1 MEQEKNTNQVTQQ
14 QTQQQQTSVSPTID
28 VYGSK
33 VNRNDFINYINQN
46 ADSFF
51 STYNDMWSNKQK
63 QQLLQ
68 QKDALINN
76 IANGNITRIG
86 NNSMDITNID
96 NSGIDST
103 QGGAGQIIVGM
114 ADKVAQEVH
123 NQLEA
128 AKPHKTWDNNT
139 LEQSWLN
146 YFYGGKD
153 PGDYSSWVNRDVKND
168 KGKRATTNRVAAIR
182 EWLDTIKPED
192 YTSGLDAFGGQEGFT
207 NRLNALKQAL
217 ADGTIDNS
225 DYTTADRLGF
235 GTQLRTLLNDN
246 IVSQEDTNANANDG
260 TSSDEAIKPATDD
273 EIIANAWNGGDP
285 RDIYKQVADTIR
297 NWKKGEYST
306 RIARASYD
314 SATNYLTNRNKL
326 DKSGVYNVHDT
337 NAQQAYYST
346 KFFPAFFQNF
356 KKEQFFPE
364 YVNNHNNPIST
375 WKGQQEIWQY
385 IADNLTLAIRNRMYG
400 NGTLLGKYAN
410 ELNPVL
416 GLDGKPTGFWTIPE
430 SFNETTGT
438 EFIYNPDTGE
448 YKRIS
453 LSDPKYKYLMQSY
466 LLGKGIN
473 LQQTQ
478 DQSQDQ
484 SQAYKE
490 GGKIDK
496 LQYGGEFIQG
506 AFDNPQITSISS
518 LGVQAAPTAQQ
529 IAQQKKLQQQQ
540 AQEKAAAAEQ
550 KKRIDAGNR
559 VVRDKNGNY
568 HLNESD
574 KIRLGALGQDILGFF
589 TSFAPVYGTA
599 VSGGL
604 GLTSMLTDIAA
615 DVKDPQLTK
624 GDVVKNALVNT
635 GLAAVG
641 MLPGGKAGS
650 ITSKLVKWA
659 PRLLTIWGASQTFK
673 PAYESIK
680 KVSEGKN
687 LTEQDFKN
695 ILWGIKAT
703 TSAGT
708 ATVTGVRS
716 ARYGQ
721 LRELRNNVV
730 KPQSKFEISV
740 KKGDTQ
746 QKVTL
751 SSEQYHNLNKA
762 KTQTE
767 ANSKLKQYLADNNVE
782 NADQFSI
789 REGLFPEKVSIL
801 RRNKNPLQGK
811 EIKQEATTSTVLG
824 QRAQANENWK
834 AKHPQLSKFMNTNYD
849 IYVNNKTAIPFFA
862 PVLANKLHNLYSPFN
877 NKGFYFKDE
886 NPVNTTTQQNR
897 VETSPAGS
905 RNDNTETS
913 PTSAVHPENSI
924 EIPSSASRTNPPTST
939 PETPTG
945 GTAPTSSEN
954 PIVTNSSTS
963 QSNPYPEGYR
973 PPNDYSEIARNIVNS
988 NNQQKFNIKIPQKD
1002 LNTKV
1007 KESPKQLLDPVRSK
1021 IQNLFIPGEDINRNN
1036 LAKFINN
1043 NIKLFNKLNKK
1054 DKEFLKSVSQSN
1066 LFGKASAKEREKV
1079 LDIVS
1084 KMITHIDKKS
1094 NKQQAIEA
1102 TKQALANIRY
1112 KQGGILYAKDGVQLP
1127 WYSTL
1132 QDYDQ
1137 TKYTT
1142 QYGNT
1147 LYGINANNQYNSNL
1161 VYGNAGNGL
1170 GTSRYKPDERYSDFS
1185 TTGQNNTRNIENKQ
1199 YYQEFTNT
1207 LKDSFNQYQATK
1219 TYKPSKAA
1227 MDATKA
1233 VLASIK
1239 FKKGGI
1245 LYAEGGATTYDAQVF
1260 GKYGKDR
1267 KYGGISNTNNNTTW
1281 YSNVFNPYQQY
1292 ILDQLSQYGT
1302 NDTYGN
1308 WINGMQDSH
1317 EKLYQAAGGVNGNFL
1332 NEAYNNESD
1341 AVRNYQ
1347 QAYDADQYSK
1357 NHLDHGYNTRGI
1369 AQAYLAGRYKNIGF
1383 DKRNGQDSIDTKW
1396 TPDGSYSGQ
1405 TDDRRILGRKGD
1417 FTDQQLADWN
1427 NKLKAIGWEQYLDPT
1442 TKYYKLRRLQQN
1454 PQTQQS
1460 SKINGAGPTTI
1471 QKSHVLT
1478 DILGGLKNHLSDI
1491 AEAARVGWNNRFN
1504 NRQRD
1509 YQLQHMNPILLQ
1521 PYAFYRKIYGDYGT
1535 MSEYNRQGAN
1545 TQNVANNIASN
1556 TADSSLAAATQLQG
1570 ASQANDLVIK
1580 GKLADNQMIRDTYEK
1595 ALAQNKENLQI
1606 ANNIANTNRQNLNN
1620 NERERAQVVL
1630 ATNTMNHQNWDK
1642 FWQAQDLKAQHSQ
1655 DERDAMQKYLDYAS
1669 VMNNNSRMWDP
1680 KVREIT
1686 NRYRQQYLDATTDEQ
1701 RYAIASKMQDELT
1714 SLGYQKQDSLLNAL
1728 ARLRGLKYSYT
1739 PVWKA
1744 KVTIPTTATPTYA
1757 AKGGTLDVTKLVTTA
1772 VKEKNKDI
1780 ERMYKD
1786 WSKKDDRFFNQLGK
1800 LRQARFDKIIRIK

>member
-1 MEQEKNTNQVTQQ
+1 MEKEKNTNQVS
-14 QTQQQQTSVSPTID
+14 TQQQQPQQSTVSPTID

-33 VNRNDFINYINQN
+33 VNRSDFINYINEN

-51 STYNDMWSNKQK
+51 STYNNMWSNKQK

-153 PGDYSSWVNRDVKND
+153 PGDYSSWVNRDAKND

-217 ADGTIDNS
+217 SDGTIDNS

-246 IVSQEDTNANANDG
+246 IISQEDTNANANG
-260 TSSDEAIKPATDD
+260 ETSSDGATKPATDD

-285 RDIYKQVADTIR
+285 RDIYKQVANTIR

-314 SATNYLTNRNKL
+314 SATNYLTNRNML

-337 NAQQAYYST
+337 NAQQTYYST
-346 KFFPAFFQNF
+346 KFFPAFFQKF
-356 KKEQFFPE
+356 KNEQFFPE

-375 WKGQQEIWQY
+375 WKGQQGIWQY

-453 LSDPKYKYLMQSY
+453 LADPKYKYLMQSY

-506 AFDNPQITSISS
+506 AFDNPQITSIAQ
-518 LGVQAAPTAQQ
+518 LGVQGTPTAQQ
-529 IAQQKKLQQQQ
+529 IAKQKQLAQQQ
-540 AQEKAAAAEQ
+540 AQQKQLQAEEQ
-550 KKRIDAGNR
+550 KRTDAANRKVYDNNGFHFNGSDLARIA
-559 VVRDKNGNY
+559 
-568 HLNESD
+568 
-574 KIRLGALGQDILGFF
+574 ALGQDIAAFG
-589 TSFAPVYGTA
+589 TSFVPGYGTA
-599 VSGGL
+599 ASGVL
-604 GLTSMLTDIAA
+604 GVTSMFTDLGADIA
-615 DVKDPQLTK
+615 DDQLTK
-624 GDVVKNALVNT
+624 GDVIKNAAVNT
-635 GLAAVG
+635 GLAVLG
-641 MLPGGKAGS
+641 MIPGGKSAS
-650 ITSKLVKWA
+650 ITTKIVKMAPKLLAV
-659 PRLLTIWGASQTFK
+659 WGMGRAFK
-673 PAYESIK
+673 PAIESVK
-680 KVSEGKN
+680 KAVNGQD

-695 ILWGIKAT
+695 ILWGIKSTVAT
-703 TSAGT
+703 GT
-708 ATVTGVRS
+708 IGRNTYKDWKYSG
-716 ARYGQ
+716 
-721 LRELRNNVV
+721 LRNNKINSA
-730 KPQSKFEISV
+730 KPAPSKYEISV
-740 KKGDTQ
+740 NKNNTQ

-751 SSEQYHNLNKA
+751 SQEQYSALNKA

-767 ANSKLKQYLADNNVE
+767 ANAKLRQYLANNGE
-782 NADQFSI
+782 QEADKFSF
-789 REGLFPEKVSIL
+789 RDGLFPEKASKNPFN
-801 RRNKNPLQGK
+801 RNKDVLNGK
-811 EIKQEATTSTVLG
+811 EIPQANNTQRRDVY
-824 QRAQANENWK
+824 QRANDLRK
-834 AKHPQLSKFMNTNYD
+834 LRHPLLSKYLNTDYD
-849 IYVNNKTAIPFFA
+849 VYVNGKYPIQHISFPHFKFEKFQDRYVEPIKPKQTSSVVTKTSPTNNSTKGNAPTPQAPTNGSTGTSQQFSQSTLNKIQDIFDANNKTINIENLKNFQSKYSN
-862 PVLANKLHNLYSPFN
+862 LINDRLSRSDKHKLDMLIQGKY
-877 NKGFYFKDE
+877 K
-886 NPVNTTTQQNR
+886 
-897 VETSPAGS
+897 
-905 RNDNTETS
+905 
-913 PTSAVHPENSI
+913 
-924 EIPSSASRTNPPTST
+924 
-939 PETPTG
+939 
-945 GTAPTSSEN
+945 
-954 PIVTNSSTS
+954 NSSGHNIL
-963 QSNPYPEGYR
+963 SNE
-973 PPNDYSEIARNIVNS
+973 EVFTI
-988 NNQQKFNIKIPQKD
+988 
-1002 LNTKV
+1002 
-1007 KESPKQLLDPVRSK
+1007 
-1021 IQNLFIPGEDINRNN
+1021 
-1036 LAKFINN
+1036 LAKV
-1043 NIKLFNKLNKK
+1043 LT
-1054 DKEFLKSVSQSN
+1054 KEASKTHKPS
-1066 LFGKASAKEREKV
+1066 KAA
-1079 LDIVS
+1079 
-1084 KMITHIDKKS
+1084 ID
-1094 NKQQAIEA
+1094 A
-1102 TKQALANIRY
+1102 TKAALASIKY

-1132 QDYDQ
+1132 QNYDP

-1161 VYGNAGNGL
+1161 VYDNAGNGL
-1170 GTSRYKPDERYSDFS
+1170 GTSRYKPDSRYSDFT
-1185 TTGQNNTRNIENKQ
+1185 TTGQNNAKNIENQQ
-1199 YYQEFTNT
+1199 YYKQFTND
-1207 LKDSFNQYQATK
+1207 LVNSYNQYIANPNDK
-1219 TYKPSKAA
+1219 NNLFYRWAHA
-1227 MDATKA
+1227 VDATLPKGSLSTFFDDNDKLRTSWDINNYDA
-1233 VLASIK
+1233 YGRNTIQKYTNGLDYLLHNRNDQLLANRHNDFLKEGTRYFYTDNAGNKHWVSPEDAQKYTISKTGTSSIDGNTK
-1239 FKKGGI
+1239 WIDYEITNPTK
-1245 LYAEGGATTYDAQVF
+1245 LGGA
-1260 GKYGKDR
+1260 
-1267 KYGGISNTNNNTTW
+1267 
-1281 YSNVFNPYQQY
+1281 NP
-1292 ILDQLSQYGT
+1292 
-1302 NDTYGN
+1302 DT
-1308 WINGMQDSH
+1308 M
-1317 EKLYQAAGGVNGNFL
+1317 
-1332 NEAYNNESD
+1332 
-1341 AVRNYQ
+1341 
-1347 QAYDADQYSK
+1347 
-1357 NHLDHGYNTRGI
+1357 
-1369 AQAYLAGRYKNIGF
+1369 
-1383 DKRNGQDSIDTKW
+1383 
-1396 TPDGSYSGQ
+1396 
-1405 TDDRRILGRKGD
+1405 
-1417 FTDQQLADWN
+1417 
-1427 NKLKAIGWEQYLDPT
+1427 
-1442 TKYYKLRRLQQN
+1442 
-1454 PQTQQS
+1454 
-1460 SKINGAGPTTI
+1460 

-1478 DILGGLKNHLSDI
+1478 DILNGLKNHLPDI
-1491 AEAARVGWNNRFN
+1491 AEAARVGWNNKFN
-1504 NRQRD
+1504 NRQRN

-1545 TQNVANNIASN
+1545 TQNIANNIASN
-1556 TADSSLAAATQLQG
+1556 TADGSLAAATQLQG
-1570 ASQANDLVIK
+1570 ASLANDLAVK

-1606 ANNIANTNRQNLNN
+1606 ANSAANTNRQNLNN

-1642 FWQAQDLKAQHSQ
+1642 FWQAQDLKAQHAQ

-1680 KVREIT
+1680 KVKEIT
-1686 NRYRQQYLDATTDEQ
+1686 NKYRQQYLDATTDEQ
-1701 RYAIASKMQDELT
+1701 RYAIASEMRDELT

-1728 ARLRGLKYSYT
+1728 AQLRGLNYSYT
-1739 PVWKA
+1739 PTWKA
-1744 KVTIPTTATPTYA
+1744 KVTIPSTATPSYKS
-1757 AKGGTLDVTKLVTTA
+1757 KGGTIDYTKLATTA

>member
-1 MEQEKNTNQVTQQ
+1 MEKEKNTNQVF
-14 QTQQQQTSVSPTID
+14 TQQQQPQQSTVSPTID

-33 VNRNDFINYINQN
+33 VNRSDFINYINQN
-46 ADSFF
+46 TDSFF
-51 STYNDMWSNKQK
+51 NTYSNMWSNKQK

-153 PGDYSSWVNRDVKND
+153 PGDYSSWVNRDAKND

-246 IVSQEDTNANANDG
+246 IISQEDTNANANSK
-260 TSSDEAIKPATDD
+260 TSSDEATKPATDD

-285 RDIYKQVADTIR
+285 RDIYKQVANTIR

-326 DKSGVYNVHDT
+326 DKSGIYNIHDT

-346 KFFPAFFQNF
+346 KFFPAFFQKF
-356 KKEQFFPE
+356 KNEQFFPE

-375 WKGQQEIWQY
+375 WKGQQRIWQY

-400 NGTLLGKYAN
+400 NGILLGKYAN

-453 LSDPKYKYLMQSY
+453 LADPKYKYLMQSY

-506 AFDNPQITSISS
+506 AFDNPQITSLSS

-529 IAQQKKLQQQQ
+529 IAKQKQLAQQQ
-540 AQEKAAAAEQ
+540 AQQKQLQAEEQ
-550 KKRIDAGNR
+550 KRINAGNR
-559 VVRDKNGNY
+559 KIQDLGDLNG
-568 HLNESD
+568 SD
-574 KIRLGALGQDILGFF
+574 IARLAALGQDIAALGA
-589 TSFAPVYGTA
+589 SFVGIYGTA
-599 VSGGL
+599 TSGAL
-604 GLTSMLTDIAA
+604 GLTSMLTDLGADIA
-615 DVKDPQLTK
+615 DDQLTK
-624 GDVVKNALVNT
+624 GDVIKNAVVNT
-635 GLAAVG
+635 GLAALG
-641 MLPGGKAGS
+641 MIPGGKSTS
-650 ITSKLVKWA
+650 IVSKLAKNA
-659 PRLLTIWGASQTFK
+659 PKLLAVWGVSKAFT
-673 PAYESIK
+673 PAKQSLQ
-680 KVSEGKN
+680 KVINGGDM
-687 LTEQDFKN
+687 TEQDLKN
-695 ILWGIKAT
+695 ILWGIKSVVS
-703 TSAGT
+703 TSTIGRNT
-708 ATVTGVRS
+708 YKDWKYSG
-716 ARYGQ
+716 
-721 LRELRNNVV
+721 LRDNKINST
-730 KPQSKFEISV
+730 KPAPSKYEISV
-740 KKGDTQ
+740 NKEKTP

-751 SSEQYHNLNKA
+751 SQEQYLALNKA

-767 ANSKLKQYLADNNVE
+767 ANAKLRQYLANNGE
-782 NADQFSI
+782 QEADKFSF
-789 REGLFPEKVSIL
+789 RDGLFPEKASKNPFN
-801 RRNKNPLQGK
+801 RNKDILNGK
-811 EIKQEATTSTVLG
+811 EIPQANNIQGRDVYQRANDLRKLRNPTLSKYLNTDYDVYVNGKYPIKNINIPFPHFKFKKFQDRYVEPIKPKQTSSVGDNAKPIDTDTLKPTGDIPKPTSDTPASPTNENGTQAPPTNNPIEGSTSTG
-824 QRAQANENWK
+824 
-834 AKHPQLSKFMNTNYD
+834 
-849 IYVNNKTAIPFFA
+849 
-862 PVLANKLHNLYSPFN
+862 
-877 NKGFYFKDE
+877 
-886 NPVNTTTQQNR
+886 
-897 VETSPAGS
+897 VE
-905 RNDNTETS
+905 S
-913 PTSAVHPENSI
+913 PT
-924 EIPSSASRTNPPTST
+924 
-939 PETPTG
+939 
-945 GTAPTSSEN
+945 
-954 PIVTNSSTS
+954 VT
-963 QSNPYPEGYR
+963 NPYPEGYR
-973 PPNDYSEIARNIVNS
+973 PPEDYSEIARNIINS

-1007 KESPKQLLDPVRSK
+1007 KESPKQLLDPIRSK

-1036 LAKFINN
+1036 LAAFIKNN
-1043 NIKLFNKLNKK
+1043 SKLFNKLNKT
-1054 DKEFLKSVSQSN
+1054 DKKFLKSASTPN
-1066 LFGKASAKEREKV
+1066 LLKASAQERKKV

-1112 KQGGILYAKDGVQLP
+1112 KHGGILYAQ
-1127 WYSTL
+1127 
-1132 QDYDQ
+1132 
-1137 TKYTT
+1137 
-1142 QYGNT
+1142 
-1147 LYGINANNQYNSNL
+1147 
-1161 VYGNAGNGL
+1161 NG
-1170 GTSRYKPDERYSDFS
+1170 
-1185 TTGQNNTRNIENKQ
+1185 
-1199 YYQEFTNT
+1199 TN
-1207 LKDSFNQYQATK
+1207 
-1219 TYKPSKAA
+1219 
-1227 MDATKA
+1227 
-1233 VLASIK
+1233 
-1239 FKKGGI
+1239 
-1245 LYAEGGATTYDAQVF
+1245 TYDAQVF
-1260 GKYGKDR
+1260 GKYKNR
-1267 KYGGISNTNNNTTW
+1267 TYGGITNNNNNTTW
-1281 YSNVFNPYQQY
+1281 YNNVFTPYAQH
-1292 ILDQLSQYGT
+1292 IFDQLKTYNS

-1308 WINGMQDSH
+1308 WLNNMQTDH
-1317 EKLYQAAGGVNGNFL
+1317 YKIYTGAGGANWNPQV
-1332 NEAYNNESD
+1332 AYNDEAE
-1341 AVRNYQ
+1341 AVKNYQ
-1347 QAYDADQYSK
+1347 TVYNEDPYSK
-1357 NHLDHGYNTRGI
+1357 EKITYGYNTRGI
-1369 AQAYLAGRYKNIGF
+1369 TPAYNAGRYKEIGYT
-1383 DKRNGQDSIDTKW
+1383 KRNGQDSLNTAY
-1396 TPDGSYSGQ
+1396 TPDGSYGGQ
-1405 TDDRRILGRKGD
+1405 TDDRRLLGRLGD

-1427 NKLKAIGWEQYLDPT
+1427 AKLKTLGWEQYLDPT
-1442 TKYYKLRRLQQN
+1442 TNYYKLRRIN
-1454 PQTQQS
+1454 PSTVDS
-1460 SKINGAGPTTI
+1460 LTKVNGANPDTM
-1471 QKSHVLT
+1471 QKSHVL
-1478 DILGGLKNHLSDI
+1478 INVLNGLKNHLPDI
-1491 AEAARVGWNNRFN
+1491 AEAARVGWNNSFN

-1509 YQLQHMNPILLQ
+1509 YQLQHMNPVLLQ

-1556 TADSSLAAATQLQG
+1556 TADGSLAAAVQLQG
-1570 ASQANDLVIK
+1570 ASLANDLAVK

-1595 ALAQNKENLQI
+1595 ALAQDKENLQI
-1606 ANNIANTNRQNLNN
+1606 ANNVANTNRQNLNN
-1620 NERERAQVVL
+1620 NERERAQVIL

-1642 FWQAQDLKAQHSQ
+1642 FWQTQDFKAQHSQ

-1680 KVREIT
+1680 KVKEIT
-1686 NRYRQQYLDATTDEQ
+1686 NRYRQQYLDATTYEE
-1701 RYAIASKMQDELT
+1701 RLVIANKMQEELT

-1728 ARLRGLKYSYT
+1728 ARLRGLNYSYT
-1739 PVWKA
+1739 PIWKA

-1757 AKGGTLDVTKLVTTA
+1757 AKGGTLDVTKLATTA

-1780 ERMYKD
+1780 EKMYKD

>member
-1 MEQEKNTNQVTQQ
+1 MEKEKNTNQVSIQQQ
-14 QTQQQQTSVSPTID
+14 QTQQSTVSPTID

-33 VNRNDFINYINQN
+33 VNRSDFINYINEN

-68 QKDALINN
+68 QKNALINN

-128 AKPHKTWDNNT
+128 AKPHKTWNNNT

-285 RDIYKQVADTIR
+285 RDIYKQVANTIR

-375 WKGQQEIWQY
+375 WKGQQGIWQY

-496 LQYGGEFIQG
+496 LQYGGEFVQG
-506 AFDNPQITSISS
+506 AFDNPQVTSIAQ
-518 LGVQAAPTAQQ
+518 LGVQGAPTAQQ
-529 IAQQKKLQQQQ
+529 LAQQKKLQQQQ
-540 AQEKAAAAEQ
+540 AQQKAIAAEQ

-559 VVRDKNGNY
+559 KIQGIEDLNG
-568 HLNESD
+568 SD
-574 KIRLGALGQDILGFF
+574 IARLVALGQDIAALG
-589 TSFAPVYGTA
+589 TSFVGGFGTA
-599 VSGGL
+599 TSGVL
-604 GLTSMLTDIAA
+604 GLTSMLTDLGA
-615 DVKDPQLTK
+615 DITDDQLTK
-624 GDVVKNALVNT
+624 GDVIKNAAVNT
-635 GLAAVG
+635 GLAALG
-641 MLPGGKAGS
+641 MIPGGKSAS
-650 ITSKLVKWA
+650 IVSKLAKNA
-659 PRLLTIWGASQTFK
+659 PKLLAVWGVSKAFT
-673 PAYESIK
+673 PAKQSLQ
-680 KVSEGKN
+680 KVINGGDM
-687 LTEQDFKN
+687 TEQDLKN
-695 ILWGIKAT
+695 ILWGIKSVVSTGTIGRNTYKDWKYSGIRETKLNAT
-703 TSAGT
+703 KPVTKYEV
-708 ATVTGVRS
+708 TV
-716 ARYGQ
+716 
-721 LRELRNNVV
+721 N
-730 KPQSKFEISV
+730 
-740 KKGDTQ
+740 KGNQQ

-751 SSEQYHNLNKA
+751 TQEQYSLLNRA

-767 ANSKLKQYLADNNVE
+767 ANAKLKQYLANNGE
-782 NADQFSI
+782 KDSDQFSFK
-789 REGLFPEKVSIL
+789 EGLFPEKASINPFS
-801 RRNKNPLQGK
+801 RNKDILQGNK
-811 EIKQEATTSTVLG
+811 ITQQQQTSVRSVFE
-824 QRAQANENWK
+824 RANDLRKLRNPK
-834 AKHPQLSKFMNTNYD
+834 LSKYFNTDYD
-849 IYVNNKTAIPFFA
+849 VYVNGKSPIKNLFPSIHINKFEKFQDRF
-862 PVLANKLHNLYSPFN
+862 VESRVK
-877 NKGFYFKDE
+877 
-886 NPVNTTTQQNR
+886 QQNKA
-897 VETSPAGS
+897 EIGTTPTGT
-905 RNDNTETS
+905 NDTGTS
-913 PTSAVHPENSI
+913 PTPAVHPENSI
-924 EIPSSASRTNPPTST
+924 EIPSPASRTNPSTST
-939 PETPTG
+939 PETAPTG
-945 GTAPTSSEN
+945 LEN

-963 QSNPYPEGYR
+963 QNNPYPEGYR
-973 PPNDYSEIARNIVNS
+973 SPDDYSEIARNIINS

-1007 KESPKQLLDPVRSK
+1007 KESPKQLLDPIRSK

-1054 DKEFLKSVSQSN
+1054 DKEFLKSASQSN
-1066 LFGKASAKEREKV
+1066 LFGKASTKEREKV

-1112 KQGGILYAKDGVQLP
+1112 KHGGILYAKDGVQLP

-1132 QDYDQ
+1132 QDYDP

-1147 LYGINANNQYNSNL
+1147 LYGINANNQYTGNL

-1170 GTSRYKPDERYSDFS
+1170 GTSRYKPDKRYSDFS
-1185 TTGQNNTRNIENKQ
+1185 TTGQNNAKDIENQQ
-1199 YYQEFTNT
+1199 YYQEFTNV
-1207 LKDSFNQYQATK
+1207 LKDSFNQYQANPTDK
-1219 TYKPSKAA
+1219 NNLFYRWAHA
-1227 MDATKA
+1227 VDATLPKGS
-1233 VLASIK
+1233 LSTFFDDNDKLRTSWDIK
-1239 FKKGGI
+1239 N
-1245 LYAEGGATTYDAQVF
+1245 YDAYGRNTIQ
-1260 GKYGKDR
+1260 KY
-1267 KYGGISNTNNNTTW
+1267 TNGLDYLLHNRN
-1281 YSNVFNPYQQY
+1281 
-1292 ILDQLSQYGT
+1292 DQLLANRH
-1302 NDTYGN
+1302 NDFLKEGIRYFYTDNASNKHWVSPEDAQKYTISKNGITS
-1308 WINGMQDSH
+1308 ING
-1317 EKLYQAAGGVNGNFL
+1317 N
-1332 NEAYNNESD
+1332 
-1341 AVRNYQ
+1341 
-1347 QAYDADQYSK
+1347 
-1357 NHLDHGYNTRGI
+1357 
-1369 AQAYLAGRYKNIGF
+1369 
-1383 DKRNGQDSIDTKW
+1383 TKW
-1396 TPDGSYSGQ
+1396 TDYEITNPTKLGGANPD
-1405 TDDRRILGRKGD
+1405 TM
-1417 FTDQQLADWN
+1417 
-1427 NKLKAIGWEQYLDPT
+1427 
-1442 TKYYKLRRLQQN
+1442 
-1454 PQTQQS
+1454 
-1460 SKINGAGPTTI
+1460 

-1478 DILGGLKNHLSDI
+1478 DVLNGLKNHLPDI

-1509 YQLQHMNPILLQ
+1509 YQLQHMNPVLLQ

-1556 TADSSLAAATQLQG
+1556 TADGSLAAATQLQG
-1570 ASQANDLVIK
+1570 ASQANNLAIK

-1595 ALAQNKENLQI
+1595 ALAQNKENLKI
-1606 ANNIANTNRQNLNN
+1606 ANDVANTNRQNLNN

-1642 FWQAQDLKAQHSQ
+1642 FWQAQDLKVQHSQ
-1655 DERDAMQKYLDYAS
+1655 DELNAMQKYLDYTT
-1669 VMNNNSRMWDP
+1669 VMNNNSRIWDP

-1701 RYAIASKMQDELT
+1701 RQAIASEMQDELT

-1728 ARLRGLKYSYT
+1728 AQLRGLKYSYT
-1739 PVWKA
+1739 PIWKA

-1757 AKGGTLDVTKLVTTA
+1757 AKGGTLDITKLATNA
-1772 VKEKNKDI
+1772 IKERNKNI

>member
-1 MEQEKNTNQVTQQ
+1 MEKEKNTNQVS
-14 QTQQQQTSVSPTID
+14 TQQQQPQQSTVSPTID

-33 VNRNDFINYINQN
+33 VNRSDFINYINEN

-153 PGDYSSWVNRDVKND
+153 PGDYSSWVNRDAKND

-246 IVSQEDTNANANDG
+246 IVSQEDTNANANG
-260 TSSDEAIKPATDD
+260 ETSSDEATKSATDD

-285 RDIYKQVADTIR
+285 RDIYKQVANTIR
-297 NWKKGEYST
+297 NWKKVEYST
-306 RIARASYD
+306 RIAKASYD

-326 DKSGVYNVHDT
+326 DKSGVYNVHDI

-346 KFFPAFFQNF
+346 KFFPAFFQKF
-356 KKEQFFPE
+356 KNEQFFPE

-375 WKGQQEIWQY
+375 WKGQQGIWQY

-400 NGTLLGKYAN
+400 NGILLGKYAN

-506 AFDNPQITSISS
+506 AFDNSQVTSLSS

-529 IAQQKKLQQQQ
+529 IAKQKQLAQEQ
-540 AQEKAAAAEQ
+540 AQQRQLQAAEQ
-550 KKRIDAGNR
+550 KRIDAGNR
-559 VVRDKNGNY
+559 KVYDNNGIHFNG
-568 HLNESD
+568 LD
-574 KIRLGALGQDILGFF
+574 IARLAALGQDIGGLAA
-589 TSFAPVYGTA
+589 SLFAPGYGTA
-599 VSGGL
+599 ASGVL
-604 GLTSMLTDIAA
+604 GVTSMFTDLGADIA
-615 DVKDPQLTK
+615 DDQLTK
-624 GDVVKNALVNT
+624 GDVIKNAVVNT
-635 GLAAVG
+635 GLAALG
-641 MLPGGKAGS
+641 MIPGGKSAS
-650 ITSKLVKWA
+650 ITTKIVKMAPKLLAV
-659 PRLLTIWGASQTFK
+659 WGMERAFK
-673 PAYESIK
+673 PAADSVK
-680 KVSEGKN
+680 KAVNGQD

-695 ILWGIKAT
+695 ILWGIKSTVAT
-703 TSAGT
+703 GT
-708 ATVTGVRS
+708 IGRNTYKDWKYSG
-716 ARYGQ
+716 
-721 LRELRNNVV
+721 LRNNKINGT
-730 KPQSKFEISV
+730 KPAPSKYEISV
-740 KKGDTQ
+740 NKNNTQ

-751 SSEQYHNLNKA
+751 SQEQYSALNKA

-767 ANSKLKQYLADNNVE
+767 ANAKLRQYLANNGE
-782 NADQFSI
+782 QEADKFSF
-789 REGLFPEKVSIL
+789 RDGLFPEKAS
-801 RRNKNPLQGK
+801 KNPFHKDKDILNGK
-811 EIKQEATTSTVLG
+811 KIP
-824 QRAQANENWK
+824 QANNTQGRDVYQK
-834 AKHPQLSKFMNTNYD
+834 ANDLRKLRHPLLSKYLNTDYD
-849 IYVNNKTAIPFFA
+849 VYVNGKYPIQHISFPHFKFEKFQDRYVESIKPKQTSSVVDNAKPVDTDIPKQTGDTPKPTNDT
-862 PVLANKLHNLYSPFN
+862 PV
-877 NKGFYFKDE
+877 
-886 NPVNTTTQQNR
+886 
-897 VETSPAGS
+897 
-905 RNDNTETS
+905 S
-913 PTSAVHPENSI
+913 PTGENG
-924 EIPSSASRTNPPTST
+924 TQTPPTGENGIQT
-939 PETPTG
+939 PPTNNPTESSTPTG
-945 GTAPTSSEN
+945 LESSTG
-954 PIVTNSSTS
+954 TNS
-963 QSNPYPEGYR
+963 YPEGYR
-973 PPNDYSEIARNIVNS
+973 PPDDYSEIARNIVNS

-1007 KESPKQLLDPVRSK
+1007 KESPKQLLDPIRSK

-1036 LAKFINN
+1036 LATFIKNN
-1043 NIKLFNKLNKK
+1043 SKLFNKLNKK
-1054 DKEFLKSVSQSN
+1054 DKEFLKSASTPN
-1066 LFGKASAKEREKV
+1066 LLKASTQEREKV

-1094 NKQQAIEA
+1094 NKKQAIEA

-1112 KQGGILYAKDGVQLP
+1112 KH
-1127 WYSTL
+1127 
-1132 QDYDQ
+1132 
-1137 TKYTT
+1137 
-1142 QYGNT
+1142 
-1147 LYGINANNQYNSNL
+1147 
-1161 VYGNAGNGL
+1161 
-1170 GTSRYKPDERYSDFS
+1170 
-1185 TTGQNNTRNIENKQ
+1185 
-1199 YYQEFTNT
+1199 
-1207 LKDSFNQYQATK
+1207 
-1219 TYKPSKAA
+1219 
-1227 MDATKA
+1227 
-1233 VLASIK
+1233 
-1239 FKKGGI
+1239 GGI
-1245 LYAEGGATTYDAQVF
+1245 LYAEDGATTYDAQVF

-1308 WINGMQDSH
+1308 WINGMQDNH
-1317 EKLYQAAGGVNGNFL
+1317 EKLYQSAGGVNGNFL
-1332 NEAYNNESD
+1332 NEAYNNESE

-1383 DKRNGQDSIDTKW
+1383 DKRNGQDSINTKW

-1405 TDDRRILGRKGD
+1405 TDDRRILGREGD
-1417 FTDQQLADWN
+1417 FTDQQLANWN

-1460 SKINGAGPTTI
+1460 SKINGADPTTM

-1478 DILGGLKNHLSDI
+1478 DILGGLKNHLPDI

-1509 YQLQHMNPILLQ
+1509 YQLQHINPVLLQ

-1556 TADSSLAAATQLQG
+1556 TADGSLAAATQLQG
-1570 ASQANDLVIK
+1570 ASQANDLAIK

-1595 ALAQNKENLQI
+1595 ALAQDKENLKI
-1606 ANNIANTNRQNLNN
+1606 ANDVANTNRQNLNN
-1620 NERERAQVVL
+1620 SERERAQVVL

-1642 FWQAQDLKAQHSQ
+1642 FWQAQDLKAQHAQ
-1655 DERDAMQKYLDYAS
+1655 DERDAMQKYLDYATI
-1669 VMNNNSRMWDP
+1669 MNNNSRTWDP
-1680 KVREIT
+1680 KVKEIT

-1701 RYAIASKMQDELT
+1701 RQVIANKMQEELT

-1728 ARLRGLKYSYT
+1728 ALLRGLKYSYT
-1739 PVWKA
+1739 PIWKA

-1757 AKGGTLDVTKLVTTA
+1757 AKGGTLNVTKLVTTT

>member
-1 MEQEKNTNQVTQQ
+1 MEKEKNTNQVS
-14 QTQQQQTSVSPTID
+14 TQQQQPQQSTVSPTID

-33 VNRNDFINYINQN
+33 VNRSDFINYINEN

-51 STYNDMWSNKQK
+51 STYNNMWSNKQK

-153 PGDYSSWVNRDVKND
+153 PGDYSSWVNRDAKND

-246 IVSQEDTNANANDG
+246 IISQEDTNANADG
-260 TSSDEAIKPATDD
+260 ESTQQDSTKPATDD

-285 RDIYKQVADTIR
+285 RYIYKQVANTIR

-326 DKSGVYNVHDT
+326 DKSGSYNVHDT

-346 KFFPAFFQNF
+346 KFFPAFFQKF
-356 KKEQFFPE
+356 KNEQFFPE

-375 WKGQQEIWQY
+375 WRGQQGTWQY
-385 IADNLTLAIRNRMYG
+385 IADNLTLAIRNKIYG

-416 GLDGKPTGFWTIPE
+416 GLDGKPTGFWTVPE

-453 LSDPKYKYLMQSY
+453 LADPKYKYLMQSY

-506 AFDNPQITSISS
+506 AFDNPQVTSLSS

-529 IAQQKKLQQQQ
+529 IAKQKQLAQQQ
-540 AQEKAAAAEQ
+540 AQEKAIAAEQ
-550 KKRIDAGNR
+550 QKRIDAGNR
-559 VVRDKNGNY
+559 VVRDKNGNFY
-568 HLNESD
+568 LNESD
-574 KIRLGALGQDILGFF
+574 KIRLGALGQDIIGFF
-589 TSFAPVYGTA
+589 TSFAPIYGTA

-604 GLTSMLTDIAA
+604 GLTSMLTDIVA

-721 LRELRNNVV
+721 LRELRNNAINP
-730 KPQSKFEISV
+730 KSKFEISV

-751 SSEQYHNLNKA
+751 SSEQYHNLNNA

-789 REGLFPEKVSIL
+789 REGLFPEKASIL

-811 EIKQEATTSTVLG
+811 EIKQKATTSTVLG

-862 PVLANKLHNLYSPFN
+862 PVLADKLHNLHSPFN
-877 NKGFYFKDE
+877 SKGFYFKDE

-897 VETSPAGS
+897 VKTSPASG
-905 RNDNTETS
+905 TTGTTGTTGTS
-913 PTSAVHPENSI
+913 GGTSL
-924 EIPSSASRTNPPTST
+924 
-939 PETPTG
+939 TPTNG
-945 GTAPTSSEN
+945 PTGTSQQFSQSTLNKIQDIFDANNKTINIEN
-954 PIVTNSSTS
+954 LKNFQSKYSNLINDRLSRSDKHKLDMLIQGKYKNSSGHNIL
-963 QSNPYPEGYR
+963 SNE
-973 PPNDYSEIARNIVNS
+973 EVFTI
-988 NNQQKFNIKIPQKD
+988 
-1002 LNTKV
+1002 
-1007 KESPKQLLDPVRSK
+1007 
-1021 IQNLFIPGEDINRNN
+1021 
-1036 LAKFINN
+1036 LAKVLTKEASKTHKPSKAAIN
-1043 NIKLFNKLNKK
+1043 
-1054 DKEFLKSVSQSN
+1054 
-1066 LFGKASAKEREKV
+1066 
-1079 LDIVS
+1079 
-1084 KMITHIDKKS
+1084 
-1094 NKQQAIEA
+1094 A
-1102 TKQALANIRY
+1102 TKAALASIKF

-1132 QDYDQ
+1132 QDYDP

-1170 GTSRYKPDERYSDFS
+1170 GTSRYKPDERYSDF
-1185 TTGQNNTRNIENKQ
+1185 TATGQSNAKNIENQQ
-1199 YYQEFTNT
+1199 YYKQFTND
-1207 LKDSFNQYQATK
+1207 LVNSYNQYIANPTDK
-1219 TYKPSKAA
+1219 NNLFYRWAH
-1227 MDATKA
+1227 A
-1233 VLASIK
+1233 VDTTLPKGSLSTFFDDNDKLRTSWDIK
-1239 FKKGGI
+1239 N
-1245 LYAEGGATTYDAQVF
+1245 YDAYGRNTIQ
-1260 GKYGKDR
+1260 KY
-1267 KYGGISNTNNNTTW
+1267 TNGLDYLLHNRN
-1281 YSNVFNPYQQY
+1281 
-1292 ILDQLSQYGT
+1292 DQLLANRHNDFLKEGT
-1302 NDTYGN
+1302 RYFYIDNTGN
-1308 WINGMQDSH
+1308 KHWVSPEDAQKYTISKTGTSSIDGNTKWIDYEITNPT
-1317 EKLYQAAGGVNGNFL
+1317 KLGGVNP
-1332 NEAYNNESD
+1332 
-1341 AVRNYQ
+1341 
-1347 QAYDADQYSK
+1347 
-1357 NHLDHGYNTRGI
+1357 
-1369 AQAYLAGRYKNIGF
+1369 
-1383 DKRNGQDSIDTKW
+1383 DTM
-1396 TPDGSYSGQ
+1396 
-1405 TDDRRILGRKGD
+1405 
-1417 FTDQQLADWN
+1417 
-1427 NKLKAIGWEQYLDPT
+1427 
-1442 TKYYKLRRLQQN
+1442 
-1454 PQTQQS
+1454 
-1460 SKINGAGPTTI
+1460 
-1471 QKSHVLT
+1471 QKSHILT
-1478 DILGGLKNHLSDI
+1478 DVLNGLKNHLPDI
-1491 AEAARVGWNNRFN
+1491 AEAARVGWNNKFN

-1509 YQLQHMNPILLQ
+1509 YQLQHMNPVLLQ

-1545 TQNVANNIASN
+1545 TQNVANTIASN
-1556 TADSSLAAATQLQG
+1556 TADDSLAAATQLQG
-1570 ASQANDLVIK
+1570 ASLANDLAVK

-1606 ANNIANTNRQNLNN
+1606 ANSAANTNRQNLNN

-1642 FWQAQDLKAQHSQ
+1642 FWQAQDLKAQHAQ
-1655 DERDAMQKYLDYAS
+1655 DERDAMQKYLDYATI
-1669 VMNNNSRMWDP
+1669 MNNNSRMWDP
-1680 KVREIT
+1680 KVKEIT
-1686 NRYRQQYLDATTDEQ
+1686 NKYRQQYLDATTDEQ
-1701 RYAIASKMQDELT
+1701 RYAIASEMRDELT

-1728 ARLRGLKYSYT
+1728 AQLRGLNYSYT
-1739 PVWKA
+1739 PTWKA

-1757 AKGGTLDVTKLVTTA
+1757 AKGGTLDVTKLATTA

>member
-1 MEQEKNTNQVTQQ
+1 MEKEKNTNQVS
-14 QTQQQQTSVSPTID
+14 TQQQQPQQFTVSPTID

-33 VNRNDFINYINQN
+33 INRSDFINYINEN

-76 IANGNITRIG
+76 IANGNITRIE

-153 PGDYSSWVNRDVKND
+153 PGDYSSWVNRDAKND

-192 YTSGLDAFGGQEGFT
+192 YTSGLDTFGGQEGFT

-246 IVSQEDTNANANDG
+246 IVSQEDTNANANG
-260 TSSDEAIKPATDD
+260 ETSSDEATKPATDD

-285 RDIYKQVADTIR
+285 RDIYKQVANTIR
-297 NWKKGEYST
+297 NWKKGEYTT
-306 RIARASYD
+306 RIAKTSYD

-346 KFFPAFFQNF
+346 KFFPAFFQKF
-356 KKEQFFPE
+356 KNEQFFPE

-375 WKGQQEIWQY
+375 WKGQQGIWQY

-506 AFDNPQITSISS
+506 AFDNPQVTSLSS

-529 IAQQKKLQQQQ
+529 IAKQKQLAQQQ
-540 AQEKAAAAEQ
+540 AQQ
-550 KKRIDAGNR
+550 KQLQAKKQKRIDAGNR
-559 VVRDKNGNY
+559 KIQNLGDLNG
-568 HLNESD
+568 SD
-574 KIRLGALGQDILGFF
+574 IARLTALGQDIAALGA
-589 TSFAPVYGTA
+589 SFVGGYGTA
-599 VSGGL
+599 TSGVL
-604 GLTSMLTDIAA
+604 GLTSMLTDLGADIA
-615 DVKDPQLTK
+615 DDQLTK
-624 GDVVKNALVNT
+624 GDVIKNAAVNT
-635 GLAAVG
+635 GLAALG
-641 MLPGGKAGS
+641 MIPGGKSAS
-650 ITSKLVKWA
+650 ITTKIIKMAPKLLAV
-659 PRLLTIWGASQTFK
+659 WGMERAFK
-673 PAYESIK
+673 PAVESVK
-680 KVSEGKN
+680 KVVNGQD

-695 ILWGIKAT
+695 ILWGIKSTVAT
-703 TSAGT
+703 GT
-708 ATVTGVRS
+708 IGRNTYKDWKYSG
-716 ARYGQ
+716 
-721 LRELRNNVV
+721 LRNNKINGT
-730 KPQSKFEISV
+730 KPAPSKYEISV
-740 KKGDTQ
+740 NKNNTQ

-751 SSEQYHNLNKA
+751 SHEQYSALNKA

-767 ANSKLKQYLADNNVE
+767 ANAKLRQYLANNGE
-782 NADQFSI
+782 QEADKFSF
-789 REGLFPEKVSIL
+789 RDGLFPEKAS
-801 RRNKNPLQGK
+801 KNPFHKDKDILNGK
-811 EIKQEATTSTVLG
+811 EIPQANNTQGRDVYQRANDLRKLRHPLLSKYLNTDYDVYVNGKYPIQHISFPHFKFEKFQDRYVESIKPKQTSSVVDNAKPVDTDISKQTGDIPKPTNDTPVSSTGENSTSAPPTNNPTKGSTSTP
-824 QRAQANENWK
+824 QAPTNGSTGTSQQFSQSTLNKIQDIFDADNKTVNIENLKNFQSKYSNLINDRLSRSDKHKLDMLIQGKYKDSSGLSNEEVFTILAK
-834 AKHPQLSKFMNTNYD
+834 ALTKEASKTHKPS
-849 IYVNNKTAIPFFA
+849 KTAI
-862 PVLANKLHNLYSPFN
+862 
-877 NKGFYFKDE
+877 D
-886 NPVNTTTQQNR
+886 
-897 VETSPAGS
+897 
-905 RNDNTETS
+905 
-913 PTSAVHPENSI
+913 
-924 EIPSSASRTNPPTST
+924 
-939 PETPTG
+939 
-945 GTAPTSSEN
+945 
-954 PIVTNSSTS
+954 
-963 QSNPYPEGYR
+963 
-973 PPNDYSEIARNIVNS
+973 
-988 NNQQKFNIKIPQKD
+988 
-1002 LNTKV
+1002 
-1007 KESPKQLLDPVRSK
+1007 
-1021 IQNLFIPGEDINRNN
+1021 
-1036 LAKFINN
+1036 
-1043 NIKLFNKLNKK
+1043 
-1054 DKEFLKSVSQSN
+1054 
-1066 LFGKASAKEREKV
+1066 
-1079 LDIVS
+1079 
-1084 KMITHIDKKS
+1084 
-1094 NKQQAIEA
+1094 A
-1102 TKQALANIRY
+1102 TKAALASIKY
-1112 KQGGILYAKDGVQLP
+1112 KQGGIIYAK
-1127 WYSTL
+1127 
-1132 QDYDQ
+1132 
-1137 TKYTT
+1137 
-1142 QYGNT
+1142 
-1147 LYGINANNQYNSNL
+1147 
-1161 VYGNAGNGL
+1161 NG
-1170 GTSRYKPDERYSDFS
+1170 
-1185 TTGQNNTRNIENKQ
+1185 
-1199 YYQEFTNT
+1199 TNT
-1207 LKDSFNQYQATK
+1207 Y
-1219 TYKPSKAA
+1219 
-1227 MDATKA
+1227 
-1233 VLASIK
+1233 
-1239 FKKGGI
+1239 
-1245 LYAEGGATTYDAQVF
+1245 EAQVF
-1260 GKYGKDR
+1260 GKYKNR
-1267 KYGGISNTNNNTTW
+1267 TFGGITNNNNNTTW
-1281 YSNVFNPYQQY
+1281 YNNIFTPYQQY

-1302 NDTYGN
+1302 DDTYGD
-1308 WINGMQDSH
+1308 WINAMQDSH

-1383 DKRNGQDSIDTKW
+1383 AKRNGQDSINTKW

-1405 TDDRRILGRKGD
+1405 TDDRRILGREGD
-1417 FTDQQLADWN
+1417 FIDQQLADWN
-1427 NKLKAIGWEQYLDPT
+1427 NKLKVIGWEQYLDPT

-1460 SKINGAGPTTI
+1460 SKINGADPTTM

-1478 DILGGLKNHLSDI
+1478 DILGGLKNHLPDI

-1504 NRQRD
+1504 NKQRD
-1509 YQLQHMNPILLQ
+1509 YQLQHMNPVLLQ

-1535 MSEYNRQGAN
+1535 MAEYNRQGSN
-1545 TQNVANNIASN
+1545 IQNVANNIASN
-1556 TADSSLAAATQLQG
+1556 TADGSLAAATQLQG
-1570 ASQANDLVIK
+1570 ASQANDLAIK

-1595 ALAQNKENLQI
+1595 ALAQNKENLKI
-1606 ANNIANTNRQNLNN
+1606 ANDVTNTNRQNLNN

-1642 FWQAQDLKAQHSQ
+1642 FWQAQDLKAQHAQ

-1669 VMNNNSRMWDP
+1669 IINNNSRTWDP
-1680 KVREIT
+1680 QVKEIT
-1686 NRYRQQYLDATTDEQ
+1686 NKYRQQYLDATTYKEKLV
-1701 RYAIASKMQDELT
+1701 IADKMQEELT
-1714 SLGYQKQDSLLNAL
+1714 SLGYQKKDSLLNAL
-1728 ARLRGLKYSYT
+1728 AQLRGLNYLYT
-1739 PVWKA
+1739 PTWKA
-1744 KVTIPTTATPTYA
+1744 KVTIPSIATPSYKS
-1757 AKGGTLDVTKLVTTA
+1757 KGGTIDYTKLATTA

>member
-14 QTQQQQTSVSPTID
+14 QTQQQQPSVSPTID

-33 VNRNDFINYINQN
+33 VNRNDFINYINEN

-51 STYNDMWSNKQK
+51 NTYSNMWSNKQK

-128 AKPHKTWDNNT
+128 AKPHKKWTDST
-139 LEQSWLN
+139 LRQSWLN
-146 YFYGGKD
+146 YFYGGTD
-153 PGDYSSWVNRDVKND
+153 PGNYQSWVDRDAKND
-168 KGKRATTNRVAAIR
+168 KGKRATTNRLAAIR
-182 EWLDTIKPED
+182 EWLNTINPAD
-192 YTSGLDAFGGQEGFT
+192 YTSGLDSFGGQEEFA
-207 NRLNALKQAL
+207 NRLNALKQSL
-217 ADGTIDNS
+217 ADGTIDNN
-225 DYTTADRLGF
+225 DYTAADRLGF
-235 GTQLRTLLNDN
+235 GNDLRTLLSDD
-246 IVSQEDTNANANDG
+246 IVSQEDTNANANGESTQQDS
-260 TSSDEAIKPATDD
+260 TKPITDD

-285 RDIYKQVADTIR
+285 RDIYKQVANTIK

-306 RIARASYD
+306 RIAKASYD

-326 DKSGVYNVHDT
+326 DKSGSYNVHDI
-337 NAQQAYYST
+337 NAQQTYYST

-364 YVNNHNNPIST
+364 YVNNHNNPINT
-375 WKGQQEIWQY
+375 WKGQQGIWQY
-385 IADNLTLAIRNRMYG
+385 IADNLTLAIRNRIYG

-416 GLDGKPTGFWTIPE
+416 GLDGKPTGFWTVPE

-506 AFDNPQITSISS
+506 AFDNPQVTSLSS

-540 AQEKAAAAEQ
+540 AQQKQLQAAEQ
-550 KKRIDAGNR
+550 KRIDAGNR
-559 VVRDKNGNY
+559 KVHDNNGFHFNG
-568 HLNESD
+568 SD
-574 KIRLGALGQDILGFF
+574 IARLAALGQDVGGLVA
-589 TSFAPVYGTA
+589 SFAPGYGTA
-599 VSGGL
+599 ASGVL
-604 GLTSMLTDIAA
+604 GVTSMLTDLGADIA
-615 DVKDPQLTK
+615 DDQLTK
-624 GDVVKNALVNT
+624 GDVIKNAAVNT
-635 GLAAVG
+635 GLAALG
-641 MLPGGKAGS
+641 MIPGGKSAS
-650 ITSKLVKWA
+650 ITTKIVKMAPKLLAV
-659 PRLLTIWGASQTFK
+659 WGMERAFK
-673 PAYESIK
+673 PAVESIK
-680 KVSEGKN
+680 KAVNGQD

-695 ILWGIKAT
+695 ILWGIKSTLAT
-703 TSAGT
+703 GT
-708 ATVTGVRS
+708 IGKNTYKDWKYSG
-716 ARYGQ
+716 
-721 LRELRNNVV
+721 LRNNKINGT
-730 KPQSKFEISV
+730 KPAPSKYEISV
-740 KKGDTQ
+740 NKNNTQ

-751 SSEQYHNLNKA
+751 SQEQYSALNKA

-767 ANSKLKQYLADNNVE
+767 ANAKLRQYLANNGE
-782 NADQFSI
+782 QEADKFSF
-789 REGLFPEKVSIL
+789 RDGLFPEKASKNPFN
-801 RRNKNPLQGK
+801 RNKDILNGK
-811 EIKQEATTSTVLG
+811 EIPQANNTQGRDVY
-824 QRAQANENWK
+824 QRANDLRK
-834 AKHPQLSKFMNTNYD
+834 LRHPLLSKYLNTDYD
-849 IYVNNKTAIPFFA
+849 VYVNGKYPIQHISFPHFKFKKFQDRYVEPIKPKQTNGVVDTDIPKQTGDI
-862 PVLANKLHNLYSPFN
+862 PKPTNDTPDSSI
-877 NKGFYFKDE
+877 GE
-886 NPVNTTTQQNR
+886 N
-897 VETSPAGS
+897 G
-905 RNDNTETS
+905 
-913 PTSAVHPENSI
+913 TSAP
-924 EIPSSASRTNPPTST
+924 PTNNPTEGNTST
-939 PETPTG
+939 PQ
-945 GTAPTSSEN
+945 APTNGSTGTSPQFSQSTLNKIQDIFDADNKTVNIDKLDAFRTKYKDSLSYNDEILLNLLIRRKHKNSEGKN
-954 PIVTNSSTS
+954 MVSNEKVFNILAKALTKEAFKTNS
-963 QSNPYPEGYR
+963 P
-973 PPNDYSEIARNIVNS
+973 
-988 NNQQKFNIKIPQKD
+988 
-1002 LNTKV
+1002 
-1007 KESPKQLLDPVRSK
+1007 SK
-1021 IQNLFIPGEDINRNN
+1021 AAVQ
-1036 LAKFINN
+1036 
-1043 NIKLFNKLNKK
+1043 
-1054 DKEFLKSVSQSN
+1054 
-1066 LFGKASAKEREKV
+1066 
-1079 LDIVS
+1079 
-1084 KMITHIDKKS
+1084 
-1094 NKQQAIEA
+1094 A
-1102 TKQALANIRY
+1102 TKDALASIRY
-1112 KQGGILYAKDGVQLP
+1112 KQGGILYA
-1127 WYSTL
+1127 
-1132 QDYDQ
+1132 QD
-1137 TKYTT
+1137 
-1142 QYGNT
+1142 
-1147 LYGINANNQYNSNL
+1147 
-1161 VYGNAGNGL
+1161 
-1170 GTSRYKPDERYSDFS
+1170 
-1185 TTGQNNTRNIENKQ
+1185 
-1199 YYQEFTNT
+1199 
-1207 LKDSFNQYQATK
+1207 
-1219 TYKPSKAA
+1219 
-1227 MDATKA
+1227 
-1233 VLASIK
+1233 
-1239 FKKGGI
+1239 
-1245 LYAEGGATTYDAQVF
+1245 GATTYNAQVF

-1308 WINGMQDSH
+1308 WINTMQDSH
-1317 EKLYQAAGGVNGNFL
+1317 EKLYQSAGGANGNFL

-1383 DKRNGQDSIDTKW
+1383 NKRNGQDSVNTKW

-1405 TDDRRILGRKGD
+1405 TDDRRILGREGD
-1417 FTDQQLADWN
+1417 FTNQQLTDWN

-1442 TKYYKLRRLQQN
+1442 TKYYKLRRLQQSQQN
-1454 PQTQQS
+1454 LQTEQS
-1460 SKINGAGPTTI
+1460 SKVDGADPTTM

-1478 DILGGLKNHLSDI
+1478 DILGGLKNHLPDI
-1491 AEAARVGWNNRFN
+1491 AETTRVGWNNRFN

-1509 YQLQHMNPILLQ
+1509 YQLQHMNPVLLQ
-1521 PYAFYRKIYGDYGT
+1521 PYTFYRKIYGDYGT
-1535 MSEYNRQGAN
+1535 MSEYNRQGSN
-1545 TQNVANNIASN
+1545 TQNVANTIASN

-1570 ASQANDLVIK
+1570 ASQANDLAIK

-1606 ANNIANTNRQNLNN
+1606 ANSVANTNRNNLNDN
-1620 NERERAQVVL
+1620 DRERAQVVL

-1642 FWQAQDLKAQHSQ
+1642 FWQAQGLKAQHAQ
-1655 DERDAMQKYLDYAS
+1655 DERDAMQKYLDYATI
-1669 VMNNNSRMWDP
+1669 MNNNSKTWDP
-1680 KVREIT
+1680 QVKEIT
-1686 NRYRQQYLDATTDEQ
+1686 NKYRQQYLDATTDEERQ
-1701 RYAIASKMQDELT
+1701 VIANKMQEELT

-1728 ARLRGLKYSYT
+1728 AQLRGLNYSYT
-1739 PVWKA
+1739 PTWKA
-1744 KVTIPTTATPTYA
+1744 KVTIPSTATPSYKS
-1757 AKGGTLDVTKLVTTA
+1757 KGGTIDYTRLATNA

-1800 LRQARFDKIIRIK
+1800 LRQAKFNQIIKFK

>member
-1 MEQEKNTNQVTQQ
+1 MEKEKNTNQVS
-14 QTQQQQTSVSPTID
+14 TQQQQPQQSTVSPTID

-33 VNRNDFINYINQN
+33 VNRSDFINYINEN

-68 QKDALINN
+68 QKDVLINN

-153 PGDYSSWVNRDVKND
+153 PGDYSSWVNRDAKND
-168 KGKRATTNRVAAIR
+168 KGKRATTNRIAAIR

-192 YTSGLDAFGGQEGFT
+192 YTSGLDAFGGQEEFT
-207 NRLNALKQAL
+207 NRLNALKSAL

-246 IVSQEDTNANANDG
+246 IISQEDTDANANG
-260 TSSDEAIKPATDD
+260 ETSSDGTNKPTTDE
-273 EIIANAWNGGDP
+273 EIIANAWNGGNP
-285 RDIYKQVADTIR
+285 QDIYKQVANTIR
-297 NWKKGEYST
+297 NWKAKEYST
-306 RIARASYD
+306 RIARASYN
-314 SATNYLTNRNKL
+314 SATNYLSYRNKN
-326 DKSGVYNVHDT
+326 DRSGSYNIHDP
-337 NAQQAYYST
+337 NSQQAYYST
-346 KFFPAFFQNF
+346 KFFPEFF
-356 KKEQFFPE
+356 KKFKDEQFSPE
-364 YVNNHNNPIST
+364 YINNHNNPIST
-375 WKGQQEIWQY
+375 WRGQQGIWQY

-400 NGTLLGKYAN
+400 NGTLLGQYADQ
-410 ELNPVL
+410 LNPVL

-430 SFNETTGT
+430 SFNETNGT
-438 EFIYNPDTGE
+438 ELVYNPDTGE

-453 LSDPKYKYLMQSY
+453 LADPKYRYLMQSY

-473 LQQTQ
+473 LQKSQ

-496 LQYGGEFIQG
+496 LQYGGEFVQG
-506 AFDNPQITSISS
+506 AFNNPQVTSIAQ
-518 LGVQAAPTAQQ
+518 LGVQGAPTAQQ
-529 IAQQKKLQQQQ
+529 LAQQKKLQQQQ
-540 AQEKAAAAEQ
+540 AQEKAIATEQ

-559 VVRDKNGNY
+559 KIQGIED
-568 HLNESD
+568 LNSSD
-574 KIRLGALGQDILGFF
+574 IARLAALGQDIAALGA
-589 TSFAPVYGTA
+589 SFVGGYGTA
-599 VSGGL
+599 TSGVL
-604 GLTSMLTDIAA
+604 GLTSMLTDLGADIA
-615 DVKDPQLTK
+615 DDQLTK
-624 GDVVKNALVNT
+624 GDVIKNAAVNT
-635 GLAAVG
+635 GLAALG
-641 MLPGGKAGS
+641 MIPGGKSTS
-650 ITSKLVKWA
+650 IVSKLAKNA
-659 PRLLTIWGASQTFK
+659 PQLLAVWGVSKAFT
-673 PAYESIK
+673 PAKQSLQ
-680 KVSEGKN
+680 KVINGGDM
-687 LTEQDFKN
+687 TEQDLKN
-695 ILWGIKAT
+695 ILWGIKSVVST
-703 TSAGT
+703 GTIGRNTYKDWKYSGLRDNKINSTKSA
-708 ATVTGVRS
+708 
-716 ARYGQ
+716 
-721 LRELRNNVV
+721 
-730 KPQSKFEISV
+730 PSKYEISV
-740 KKGDTQ
+740 NKNNTQ

-751 SSEQYHNLNKA
+751 SQEQYSALNKA

-767 ANSKLKQYLADNNVE
+767 ANTKLRQYLANNGE
-782 NADQFSI
+782 QEADKFSF
-789 REGLFPEKVSIL
+789 RDRLFPEKAS
-801 RRNKNPLQGK
+801 KNPFHKNKDILNGK
-811 EIKQEATTSTVLG
+811 EIPQANNTQGRDVYQRANDLRKLRNPTLSKYLNTDYDVYVNGKYPIKNINILFPHFKFKKFQDRYVEPIKPKQASNTVNNTKPVDADIPKSTSDTPASSIGENDTQALPTNNPTKGSTSTV
-824 QRAQANENWK
+824 
-834 AKHPQLSKFMNTNYD
+834 
-849 IYVNNKTAIPFFA
+849 V
-862 PVLANKLHNLYSPFN
+862 
-877 NKGFYFKDE
+877 E
-886 NPVNTTTQQNR
+886 NPT
-897 VETSPAGS
+897 
-905 RNDNTETS
+905 
-913 PTSAVHPENSI
+913 
-924 EIPSSASRTNPPTST
+924 
-939 PETPTG
+939 
-945 GTAPTSSEN
+945 
-954 PIVTNSSTS
+954 VTNS
-963 QSNPYPEGYR
+963 YPEGYR
-973 PPNDYSEIARNIVNS
+973 PPEDYSEIARNIINS

-1007 KESPKQLLDPVRSK
+1007 KESPKQLLDPIRSK

-1036 LAKFINN
+1036 LAVFINN
-1043 NIKLFNKLNKK
+1043 NRKLFNKLNKK
-1054 DKEFLKSVSQSN
+1054 DKEFLKSASMPN
-1066 LFGKASAKEREKV
+1066 LLGKASAKEREKV

-1094 NKQQAIEA
+1094 NKQQAVEA

-1112 KQGGILYAKDGVQLP
+1112 KRGGILYA
-1127 WYSTL
+1127 
-1132 QDYDQ
+1132 
-1137 TKYTT
+1137 
-1142 QYGNT
+1142 
-1147 LYGINANNQYNSNL
+1147 YN
-1161 VYGNAGNGL
+1161 
-1170 GTSRYKPDERYSDFS
+1170 
-1185 TTGQNNTRNIENKQ
+1185 
-1199 YYQEFTNT
+1199 
-1207 LKDSFNQYQATK
+1207 
-1219 TYKPSKAA
+1219 
-1227 MDATKA
+1227 
-1233 VLASIK
+1233 
-1239 FKKGGI
+1239 
-1245 LYAEGGATTYDAQVF
+1245 GATTYDAQVF

-1302 NDTYGN
+1302 DDTYGN
-1308 WINGMQDSH
+1308 WINGMQDNH

-1332 NEAYNNESD
+1332 NETYNNESE

-1369 AQAYLAGRYKNIGF
+1369 AQAYLAGRYKNVGF
-1383 DKRNGQDSIDTKW
+1383 DKRNGQDSINTKW

-1405 TDDRRILGRKGD
+1405 TDDRRILGREGD

-1460 SKINGAGPTTI
+1460 SKVNGANPTTM

-1478 DILGGLKNHLSDI
+1478 DVLNGLKNYLPDI

-1509 YQLQHMNPILLQ
+1509 YQLQHMNPVLLQ

-1535 MSEYNRQGAN
+1535 MSEYNRQGAS

-1556 TADSSLAAATQLQG
+1556 TSDGSLAAATQLQG
-1570 ASQANDLVIK
+1570 ASQANDLAIK

-1595 ALAQNKENLQI
+1595 ALAQDKENLKI
-1606 ANNIANTNRQNLNN
+1606 ANDVANTNRQNLNN

-1630 ATNTMNHQNWDK
+1630 ATNTINHQNWDK

-1655 DERDAMQKYLDYAS
+1655 DELDAMQKYLDYAS

-1680 KVREIT
+1680 KVKEIT
-1686 NRYRQQYLDATTDEQ
+1686 NRYRQQYLDATTNEQ
-1701 RYAIASKMQDELT
+1701 RWAIASKMQDELT

-1757 AKGGTLDVTKLVTTA
+1757 AKGGTLDVTKLATTA
-1772 VKEKNKDI
+1772 VKKKNKDI

>member
-1 MEQEKNTNQVTQQ
+1 MEQEKNINQVTQQ
-14 QTQQQQTSVSPTID
+14 QTQQQQISVSPTID

-33 VNRNDFINYINQN
+33 VNRNDFINYINEN

-51 STYNDMWSNKQK
+51 NTYSNMWSNKQK

-128 AKPHKTWDNNT
+128 VKPHKKWTDST
-139 LEQSWLN
+139 LRQSWLN
-146 YFYGGKD
+146 YFYGGTD
-153 PGDYSSWVNRDVKND
+153 PGNYQSWVDRDAKND
-168 KGKRATTNRVAAIR
+168 KGKRATTNRLAAIR
-182 EWLDTIKPED
+182 EWLNTINPAD
-192 YTSGLDAFGGQEGFT
+192 YTSGLDSFGGQEEFA
-207 NRLNALKQAL
+207 NRLNALKQSL
-217 ADGTIDNS
+217 ADGTIDNN
-225 DYTTADRLGF
+225 DYTAADRLGF
-235 GTQLRTLLNDN
+235 GSNLRTLLSDD
-246 IVSQEDTNANANDG
+246 IVSQEDTNVNANGESTQQDS
-260 TSSDEAIKPATDD
+260 TKPTTDD
-273 EIIANAWNGGDP
+273 EIIANAWNGGNP
-285 RDIYKQVADTIR
+285 KDIYKQIANTIR

-306 RIARASYD
+306 RIAKASYD

-326 DKSGVYNVHDT
+326 DKSGSYNVHDT
-337 NAQQAYYST
+337 NAQQTYYST

-364 YVNNHNNPIST
+364 YVNNHNNPINT
-375 WKGQQEIWQY
+375 WKGQQGIWQY

-496 LQYGGEFIQG
+496 LQYGGEFIQE
-506 AFDNPQITSISS
+506 AFDNPQVTSLSS

-540 AQEKAAAAEQ
+540 AQEKAIAAEQ
-550 KKRIDAGNR
+550 QKRTDEANR
-559 VVRDKNGNY
+559 IVYDKNGDF
-568 HLNESD
+568 HLNKSD
-574 KIRLGALGQDILGFF
+574 KIRLAALGQDVAGFV
-589 TSFAPVYGTA
+589 TSFIPIYGTA
-599 VSGGL
+599 ISGGL
-604 GLTSMLTDIAA
+604 GLTSMGTDLIA
-615 DVKDPQLTK
+615 DINDPQLTK
-624 GDVVKNALVNT
+624 EDVVKNALVNT

-721 LRELRNNVV
+721 LRELRNNIVNP
-730 KPQSKFEISV
+730 KSKFEISV

-762 KTQTE
+762 KTYTE

-789 REGLFPEKVSIL
+789 REGLFPEKASIL

-811 EIKQEATTSTVLG
+811 EIKQEATTNTVLD
-824 QRAQANENWK
+824 QRAQANDDWK

-862 PVLANKLHNLYSPFN
+862 PVLANKLHNLHSPFN
-877 NKGFYFKDE
+877 SKGFYFKDE

-897 VETSPAGS
+897 VETSPAS
-905 RNDNTETS
+905 PRNNDTGTS
-913 PTSAVHPENSI
+913 STPTVHPENSI
-924 EIPSSASRTNPPTST
+924 ESPSPANRTNPSTST
-939 PETPTG
+939 PETP
-945 GTAPTSSEN
+945 ASESTSTPRTSPQFNVDEYKN
-954 PIVTNSSTS
+954 SIIEKVSPILHNSTNSIDGD
-963 QSNPYPEGYR
+963 EL
-973 PPNDYSEIARNIVNS
+973 EALIKNS
-988 NNQQKFNIKIPQKD
+988 KFKD
-1002 LNTKV
+1002 N
-1007 KESPKQLLDPVRSK
+1007 
-1021 IQNLFIPGEDINRNN
+1021 
-1036 LAKFINN
+1036 
-1043 NIKLFNKLNKK
+1043 FNKLDDADKTLINNIIDSSKNGNIVVINDSDRRQHIKDLIQDIVINKN
-1054 DKEFLKSVSQSN
+1054 DPNIDAV
-1066 LFGKASAKEREKV
+1066 KAAKE
-1079 LDIVS
+1079 
-1084 KMITHIDKKS
+1084 
-1094 NKQQAIEA
+1094 
-1102 TKQALANIRY
+1102 ALAAIKF
-1112 KQGGILYAKDGVQLP
+1112 KQGGILYAQ
-1127 WYSTL
+1127 
-1132 QDYDQ
+1132 
-1137 TKYTT
+1137 
-1142 QYGNT
+1142 
-1147 LYGINANNQYNSNL
+1147 
-1161 VYGNAGNGL
+1161 NG
-1170 GTSRYKPDERYSDFS
+1170 
-1185 TTGQNNTRNIENKQ
+1185 
-1199 YYQEFTNT
+1199 TNT
-1207 LKDSFNQYQATK
+1207 YN
-1219 TYKPSKAA
+1219 
-1227 MDATKA
+1227 
-1233 VLASIK
+1233 
-1239 FKKGGI
+1239 
-1245 LYAEGGATTYDAQVF
+1245 AQVF

-1308 WINGMQDSH
+1308 WINGMQDNH
-1317 EKLYQAAGGVNGNFL
+1317 EKLYQSAGGVNGNFL

-1357 NHLDHGYNTRGI
+1357 NYLDHGYNTRGI

-1383 DKRNGQDSIDTKW
+1383 TKRNGQDSVNTKW

-1405 TDDRRILGRKGD
+1405 TDDRRILGREGD
-1417 FTDQQLADWN
+1417 FTDQQLTDWN
-1427 NKLKAIGWEQYLDPT
+1427 NKLKTIGWEQYLDPT

-1454 PQTQQS
+1454 PQIQQS
-1460 SKINGAGPTTI
+1460 SKINGANPTTM

-1478 DILGGLKNHLSDI
+1478 NILGGLKNHLPDI
-1491 AEAARVGWNNRFN
+1491 AEAARVGWNNSFN
-1504 NRQRD
+1504 NKQRN
-1509 YQLQHMNPILLQ
+1509 YQLQHMNPVLLQ

-1535 MSEYNRQGAN
+1535 MSEYNRQGSN
-1545 TQNVANNIASN
+1545 TQNVANTIASN
-1556 TADSSLAAATQLQG
+1556 IADSSLAAATQLQG
-1570 ASQANDLVIK
+1570 ASQANDLAIK

-1606 ANNIANTNRQNLNN
+1606 ANSVANTNRKNLNDN
-1620 NERERAQVVL
+1620 DRERAQVVL

-1642 FWQAQDLKAQHSQ
+1642 FWQAQDLKAQHAQ
-1655 DERDAMQKYLDYAS
+1655 DERDAMQKYLDYATI
-1669 VMNNNSRMWDP
+1669 MNNNFKTWDP
-1680 KVREIT
+1680 QIKEIT
-1686 NRYRQQYLDATTDEQ
+1686 NKYRQQYLDAATDEERQ
-1701 RYAIASKMQDELT
+1701 VIADKMQEELT

-1728 ARLRGLKYSYT
+1728 AQLRGLNYSYT
-1739 PVWKA
+1739 PIWKA
-1744 KVTIPTTATPTYA
+1744 KVTIPNTATPSYKS
-1757 AKGGTLDVTKLVTTA
+1757 KGGTIDYTRLATNA

-1786 WSKKDDRFFNQLGK
+1786 WSKKR
-1800 LRQARFDKIIRIK
+1800 

>member
-1 MEQEKNTNQVTQQ
+1 MEKEKNTNQVS
-14 QTQQQQTSVSPTID
+14 TQQQQPQQSTVSPIID

-33 VNRNDFINYINQN
+33 VNRSDFINYINQN
-46 ADSFF
+46 TDSFF
-51 STYNDMWSNKQK
+51 NTYSNMWSNKQK

-153 PGDYSSWVNRDVKND
+153 PGDYSSWVNRDAKND

-246 IVSQEDTNANANDG
+246 IISQEDTNANADG
-260 TSSDEAIKPATDD
+260 ESTQQDSTKPATDD

-285 RDIYKQVADTIR
+285 RDIYKQVANTIR

-306 RIARASYD
+306 RIAKASYD

-326 DKSGVYNVHDT
+326 DKSGSYNVHDT

-346 KFFPAFFQNF
+346 KFFPAFFQKF
-356 KKEQFFPE
+356 KNEQFFPE
-364 YVNNHNNPIST
+364 YVNNHNNSIST
-375 WKGQQEIWQY
+375 WRGQQGTWQY
-385 IADNLTLAIRNRMYG
+385 IADNLTLAIRNKIYG
-400 NGTLLGKYAN
+400 NGILLGKYAN

-453 LSDPKYKYLMQSY
+453 LADPKYKYLMQSY

-496 LQYGGEFIQG
+496 LQYGGEFVQG
-506 AFDNPQITSISS
+506 AFDNPQVTSLSS
-518 LGVQAAPTAQQ
+518 LGVQAASTAQQ
-529 IAQQKKLQQQQ
+529 IAKQKQLAQQQ
-540 AQEKAAAAEQ
+540 AQEKAIAAEQ
-550 KKRIDAGNR
+550 QKRIDAGNR
-559 VVRDKNGNY
+559 VVRDKNGNFY
-568 HLNESD
+568 LNESD
-574 KIRLGALGQDILGFF
+574 KIRLGALGQDIIGFF

-604 GLTSMLTDIAA
+604 GLTSMLTDIVA
-615 DVKDPQLTK
+615 DAKDPQLTK

-708 ATVTGVRS
+708 ATVTGIRS

-721 LRELRNNVV
+721 LRELRNNAVNP
-730 KPQSKFEISV
+730 KSKFEISV

-751 SSEQYHNLNKA
+751 SSEQYHNLNNA

-789 REGLFPEKVSIL
+789 REGLFPEKASIL

-824 QRAQANENWK
+824 QRAQANESWK

-862 PVLANKLHNLYSPFN
+862 PVLADKLHNLHSPFN
-877 NKGFYFKDE
+877 SKGFYFKDE

-897 VETSPAGS
+897 VETSPAGP
-905 RNDNTETS
+905 RNNGTGTS
-913 PTSAVHPENSI
+913 PTPAVHPKNSI
-924 EIPSSASRTNPPTST
+924 KIPSPANGTNPPTST
-939 PETPTG
+939 SKTPAS
-945 GTAPTSSEN
+945 TAK
-954 PIVTNSSTS
+954 PISTS
-963 QSNPYPEGYR
+963 NYPLYLEGKRGRFLNSESMQVKQDLQSIFNPDSKSINAKNLQNFVSNYG
-973 PPNDYSEIARNIVNS
+973 NI
-988 NNQQKFNIKIPQKD
+988 IK
-1002 LNTKV
+1002 TKV
-1007 KESPKQLLDPVRSK
+1007 SPKEWKFLSSVTSDQNTLQNKTNKAIFNMLSK
-1021 IQNLFIPGEDINRNN
+1021 AFIENATTKRP
-1036 LAKFINN
+1036 
-1043 NIKLFNKLNKK
+1043 
-1054 DKEFLKSVSQSN
+1054 
-1066 LFGKASAKEREKV
+1066 
-1079 LDIVS
+1079 
-1084 KMITHIDKKS
+1084 S
-1094 NKQQAIEA
+1094 NKALQAA
-1102 TKQALANIRY
+1102 RDALASIKY

-1132 QDYDQ
+1132 QDYDP

-1170 GTSRYKPDERYSDFS
+1170 GISRYKPDERYSDFS
-1185 TTGQNNTRNIENKQ
+1185 TTGQSNAKNIENQQ
-1199 YYQEFTNT
+1199 YYKQFTDDLVN
-1207 LKDSFNQYQATK
+1207 SYNQYIANPTDK
-1219 TYKPSKAA
+1219 NNLFYRWAHA
-1227 MDATKA
+1227 VDATLPKGS
-1233 VLASIK
+1233 LSTFFDDNDKLRTSWDIK
-1239 FKKGGI
+1239 N
-1245 LYAEGGATTYDAQVF
+1245 YDA
-1260 GKYGKDR
+1260 YG
-1267 KYGGISNTNNNTTW
+1267 
-1281 YSNVFNPYQQY
+1281 
-1292 ILDQLSQYGT
+1292 
-1302 NDTYGN
+1302 
-1308 WINGMQDSH
+1308 
-1317 EKLYQAAGGVNGNFL
+1317 
-1332 NEAYNNESD
+1332 
-1341 AVRNYQ
+1341 RN
-1347 QAYDADQYSK
+1347 
-1357 NHLDHGYNTRGI
+1357 
-1369 AQAYLAGRYKNIGF
+1369 
-1383 DKRNGQDSIDTKW
+1383 
-1396 TPDGSYSGQ
+1396 
-1405 TDDRRILGRKGD
+1405 
-1417 FTDQQLADWN
+1417 
-1427 NKLKAIGWEQYLDPT
+1427 
-1442 TKYYKLRRLQQN
+1442 
-1454 PQTQQS
+1454 
-1460 SKINGAGPTTI
+1460 TI
-1471 QKSHVLT
+1471 QKYTNGLDYLLHNRNDQLLANRHNDFLKEGTRYFYIDNAGNKHWVSPEDAQKYTISKTGTSSIDGNTKWIDYEITNPTKLGGANPDTMQKSHILT
-1478 DILGGLKNHLSDI
+1478 DVLNGLKNHLPDI
-1491 AEAARVGWNNRFN
+1491 AEAARVGWNNKFN

-1509 YQLQHMNPILLQ
+1509 YQLQHMNPVLLQ

-1545 TQNVANNIASN
+1545 TQNVASNIASN
-1556 TADSSLAAATQLQG
+1556 TADGSLAAAIQLQG
-1570 ASQANDLVIK
+1570 ASQANDLAVK

-1606 ANNIANTNRQNLNN
+1606 ANNAANTNRQNLNN

-1642 FWQAQDLKAQHSQ
+1642 FWQAQDLKAQHAQ
-1655 DERDAMQKYLDYAS
+1655 DERDAMQKYLDYATI
-1669 VMNNNSRMWDP
+1669 MNNNSRMWDP
-1680 KVREIT
+1680 KVKEIT

-1701 RYAIASKMQDELT
+1701 RYAIASEMRDELT

-1728 ARLRGLKYSYT
+1728 AQLRGLKYSYT
-1739 PVWKA
+1739 PTWKA

-1757 AKGGTLDVTKLVTTA
+1757 AKGGTLDVTKLATTA

-1786 WSKKDDRFFNQLGK
+1786 WSKKNDRFFNQLGK

>member
-1 MEQEKNTNQVTQQ
+1 MEKEKNTNQVS
-14 QTQQQQTSVSPTID
+14 TQQQQPQQFTVSPTID

-33 VNRNDFINYINQN
+33 INRSDFINYINEN

-76 IANGNITRIG
+76 IANGNITRIE

-153 PGDYSSWVNRDVKND
+153 PGDYSSWVNRDAKND
-168 KGKRATTNRVAAIR
+168 KGKRAITNRVAAIR

-192 YTSGLDAFGGQEGFT
+192 YTSGLDTFGGQEGFT

-246 IVSQEDTNANANDG
+246 IVSQEDTNANANG
-260 TSSDEAIKPATDD
+260 ETSSDEATKPATDD

-285 RDIYKQVADTIR
+285 RDIYKQVANTIR
-297 NWKKGEYST
+297 NWKKGEYTT
-306 RIARASYD
+306 RIAKASYD

-346 KFFPAFFQNF
+346 KFFPAFFQKF
-356 KKEQFFPE
+356 KNEQFFPE

-375 WKGQQEIWQY
+375 WKGQQGIWQY

-400 NGTLLGKYAN
+400 NGILLGKYAN

-506 AFDNPQITSISS
+506 AFDNPQVTSLSS

-529 IAQQKKLQQQQ
+529 IAKQKQLAQQQ
-540 AQEKAAAAEQ
+540 AQQKQLQAEKQ
-550 KKRIDAGNR
+550 KRIDAGNR
-559 VVRDKNGNY
+559 KIQNLGDLNG
-568 HLNESD
+568 SD
-574 KIRLGALGQDILGFF
+574 IARLTALGQDIAALGA
-589 TSFAPVYGTA
+589 SFVGGYGTA
-599 VSGGL
+599 TSGVL
-604 GLTSMLTDIAA
+604 GLTSMLTDLGADIA
-615 DVKDPQLTK
+615 DDQLTK
-624 GDVVKNALVNT
+624 GDVIKNAAVNT
-635 GLAAVG
+635 GLAALG
-641 MLPGGKAGS
+641 MIPGGKSAS
-650 ITSKLVKWA
+650 ITTKIIKMAPKLLAV
-659 PRLLTIWGASQTFK
+659 WGMERAFK
-673 PAYESIK
+673 PAVESVK
-680 KVSEGKN
+680 KVVNGQD

-695 ILWGIKAT
+695 ILWGIKSTVAT
-703 TSAGT
+703 GT
-708 ATVTGVRS
+708 IGRNTYKDWKYSG
-716 ARYGQ
+716 
-721 LRELRNNVV
+721 LRNNKINGT
-730 KPQSKFEISV
+730 KPAPSKYEISV
-740 KKGDTQ
+740 NKNNTQ

-751 SSEQYHNLNKA
+751 SHEQYSALNKA

-767 ANSKLKQYLADNNVE
+767 ANAKLRQYLANNGE
-782 NADQFSI
+782 QEADKFSF
-789 REGLFPEKVSIL
+789 RDGLFPEKAS
-801 RRNKNPLQGK
+801 KNPFHKDKDILNGK
-811 EIKQEATTSTVLG
+811 EIPQANNTQGRDVY
-824 QRAQANENWK
+824 QRANDLRK
-834 AKHPQLSKFMNTNYD
+834 LRHPLLSKYLNTDYD
-849 IYVNNKTAIPFFA
+849 VYVNGKYPIQHISFPHFKFEKFQDRYVESIKPKQTSSVGDNAKPVDTDIPKQTGDI
-862 PVLANKLHNLYSPFN
+862 PKSTN
-877 NKGFYFKDE
+877 D
-886 NPVNTTTQQNR
+886 
-897 VETSPAGS
+897 TSV
-905 RNDNTETS
+905 S
-913 PTSAVHPENSI
+913 PTGENGTQ
-924 EIPSSASRTNPPTST
+924 ASPTNNLTEGNIST
-939 PETPTG
+939 GSESPTG
-945 GTAPTSSEN
+945 
-954 PIVTNSSTS
+954 TNS
-963 QSNPYPEGYR
+963 YPEGYR
-973 PPNDYSEIARNIVNS
+973 PPEDYSEIARNIINS

-1007 KESPKQLLDPVRSK
+1007 KESPKQLLDPIRSK

-1036 LAKFINN
+1036 LATFIKNN
-1043 NIKLFNKLNKK
+1043 SKLFNKLNKK
-1054 DKEFLKSVSQSN
+1054 DKEFLRSASQPS
-1066 LFGKASAKEREKV
+1066 LLGKASAEERKKV

-1112 KQGGILYAKDGVQLP
+1112 KHGGILYAK
-1127 WYSTL
+1127 
-1132 QDYDQ
+1132 
-1137 TKYTT
+1137 
-1142 QYGNT
+1142 
-1147 LYGINANNQYNSNL
+1147 
-1161 VYGNAGNGL
+1161 NG
-1170 GTSRYKPDERYSDFS
+1170 
-1185 TTGQNNTRNIENKQ
+1185 
-1199 YYQEFTNT
+1199 TNT
-1207 LKDSFNQYQATK
+1207 Y
-1219 TYKPSKAA
+1219 
-1227 MDATKA
+1227 
-1233 VLASIK
+1233 
-1239 FKKGGI
+1239 
-1245 LYAEGGATTYDAQVF
+1245 EAQVF
-1260 GKYGKDR
+1260 GKYKNR
-1267 KYGGISNTNNNTTW
+1267 TFGGITNNNNNTTW
-1281 YSNVFNPYQQY
+1281 YNNIFTPYQQY

-1302 NDTYGN
+1302 DDTYGD
-1308 WINGMQDSH
+1308 WINAMQDSH

-1383 DKRNGQDSIDTKW
+1383 AKRNGQDSINTKW

-1405 TDDRRILGRKGD
+1405 TDDRRILGREGD
-1417 FTDQQLADWN
+1417 FIDQQLADWN

-1460 SKINGAGPTTI
+1460 SKINGADPTTM

-1478 DILGGLKNHLSDI
+1478 DILGGLKNHLPDI

-1504 NRQRD
+1504 NKQRD
-1509 YQLQHMNPILLQ
+1509 YQLQHMNPVLLQ

-1535 MSEYNRQGAN
+1535 MAEYNRQGSN
-1545 TQNVANNIASN
+1545 IQNVANNIASN
-1556 TADSSLAAATQLQG
+1556 TADGSLAAATQLQG
-1570 ASQANDLVIK
+1570 ASQANDLAIK

-1595 ALAQNKENLQI
+1595 ALAQNKENLKI
-1606 ANNIANTNRQNLNN
+1606 ANDVTNTNRQNLNN

-1642 FWQAQDLKAQHSQ
+1642 FWQAQDLKAQHAQ

-1669 VMNNNSRMWDP
+1669 IINNNSRTWDP
-1680 KVREIT
+1680 QVKEIT
-1686 NRYRQQYLDATTDEQ
+1686 NKYRQQYLDATTYKE
-1701 RYAIASKMQDELT
+1701 RLVIADKMQEELT
-1714 SLGYQKQDSLLNAL
+1714 SLGYQKKDSLLNAL
-1728 ARLRGLKYSYT
+1728 AQLRGLNYLYT
-1739 PVWKA
+1739 PTWKA
-1744 KVTIPTTATPTYA
+1744 KVTIPSIATPSYKS
-1757 AKGGTLDVTKLVTTA
+1757 KGGTIDYTKLATTA

>member
-1 MEQEKNTNQVTQQ
+1 MEKEKNTNQVS
-14 QTQQQQTSVSPTID
+14 TQQQQPQQFTVSPTID

-33 VNRNDFINYINQN
+33 INRSDFINYINEN

-76 IANGNITRIG
+76 IANGNITRIE

-153 PGDYSSWVNRDVKND
+153 PGDYSSWVNRDAKND

-192 YTSGLDAFGGQEGFT
+192 YTSGLDTFGGQEGFT

-246 IVSQEDTNANANDG
+246 IVSQEDTNANANG
-260 TSSDEAIKPATDD
+260 ETSSDEATKPATDD

-285 RDIYKQVADTIR
+285 RDIYKQVANTIR
-297 NWKKGEYST
+297 NWKKGEYTT
-306 RIARASYD
+306 RIAKASYD

-346 KFFPAFFQNF
+346 KFFPAFFQKF
-356 KKEQFFPE
+356 KNEQFFPE

-375 WKGQQEIWQY
+375 WKGQQGIWQY

-506 AFDNPQITSISS
+506 AFDNPQVTSLSS

-529 IAQQKKLQQQQ
+529 IAKQKQLAQQQ
-540 AQEKAAAAEQ
+540 AQQKQLQAEKQ
-550 KKRIDAGNR
+550 KRIDAGNR
-559 VVRDKNGNY
+559 KIQNLGDLNG
-568 HLNESD
+568 SD
-574 KIRLGALGQDILGFF
+574 IARLTALGQDIAALGA
-589 TSFAPVYGTA
+589 SFVGGYGTA
-599 VSGGL
+599 TSGVL
-604 GLTSMLTDIAA
+604 GLTSMLTDLGADIA
-615 DVKDPQLTK
+615 DDQLTK
-624 GDVVKNALVNT
+624 GDVIKNAAVNT
-635 GLAAVG
+635 GLAALG
-641 MLPGGKAGS
+641 MIPGGKSAS
-650 ITSKLVKWA
+650 ITTKIIKMAPKLLAV
-659 PRLLTIWGASQTFK
+659 WGMERAFK
-673 PAYESIK
+673 PAVESVK
-680 KVSEGKN
+680 KVVNGQD

-695 ILWGIKAT
+695 ILWGIKSTVAT
-703 TSAGT
+703 GT
-708 ATVTGVRS
+708 IGRNTYKDWKYSG
-716 ARYGQ
+716 
-721 LRELRNNVV
+721 LRNNKINGT
-730 KPQSKFEISV
+730 KPAPSKYEISV
-740 KKGDTQ
+740 NKNNTQ

-751 SSEQYHNLNKA
+751 SHEQYSALNKA

-767 ANSKLKQYLADNNVE
+767 ANAKLRQYLANNGE
-782 NADQFSI
+782 QEADKFSF
-789 REGLFPEKVSIL
+789 RDGLFPEKAS
-801 RRNKNPLQGK
+801 KNPFHKDKDILNGK
-811 EIKQEATTSTVLG
+811 EIPQANNTQGRDVYQRANDLRKLRHSLLSKYLNTDYDVYVNGKYPIQHISFPHFKFEKFQDRYVESIKPKQTSSVVDNAKPVDTDISKQTGDIPKPTNDTPVSSTGENSTSAPPTNNPTKGSTSTP
-824 QRAQANENWK
+824 QAPTNGSTGTSQQFSQSTLNKIQDIFDADNKTVNIENLKNFQSKYSNLINDRLSRSDKHKLDMLIQGKYKDSSGLSNEEVFTILAK
-834 AKHPQLSKFMNTNYD
+834 ALTKEASKTHKPS
-849 IYVNNKTAIPFFA
+849 KTAI
-862 PVLANKLHNLYSPFN
+862 
-877 NKGFYFKDE
+877 D
-886 NPVNTTTQQNR
+886 
-897 VETSPAGS
+897 
-905 RNDNTETS
+905 
-913 PTSAVHPENSI
+913 
-924 EIPSSASRTNPPTST
+924 
-939 PETPTG
+939 
-945 GTAPTSSEN
+945 
-954 PIVTNSSTS
+954 
-963 QSNPYPEGYR
+963 
-973 PPNDYSEIARNIVNS
+973 
-988 NNQQKFNIKIPQKD
+988 
-1002 LNTKV
+1002 
-1007 KESPKQLLDPVRSK
+1007 
-1021 IQNLFIPGEDINRNN
+1021 
-1036 LAKFINN
+1036 
-1043 NIKLFNKLNKK
+1043 
-1054 DKEFLKSVSQSN
+1054 
-1066 LFGKASAKEREKV
+1066 
-1079 LDIVS
+1079 
-1084 KMITHIDKKS
+1084 
-1094 NKQQAIEA
+1094 A
-1102 TKQALANIRY
+1102 TKAALASIKY
-1112 KQGGILYAKDGVQLP
+1112 KQGGIIYAK
-1127 WYSTL
+1127 
-1132 QDYDQ
+1132 
-1137 TKYTT
+1137 
-1142 QYGNT
+1142 
-1147 LYGINANNQYNSNL
+1147 
-1161 VYGNAGNGL
+1161 NG
-1170 GTSRYKPDERYSDFS
+1170 
-1185 TTGQNNTRNIENKQ
+1185 
-1199 YYQEFTNT
+1199 TNT
-1207 LKDSFNQYQATK
+1207 Y
-1219 TYKPSKAA
+1219 
-1227 MDATKA
+1227 
-1233 VLASIK
+1233 
-1239 FKKGGI
+1239 
-1245 LYAEGGATTYDAQVF
+1245 EAQVF
-1260 GKYGKDR
+1260 GKYKNR
-1267 KYGGISNTNNNTTW
+1267 TFGGITNNNNNTTW
-1281 YSNVFNPYQQY
+1281 YNNIFTPYQQY

-1302 NDTYGN
+1302 DDTYGD
-1308 WINGMQDSH
+1308 WINAMQDSH

-1383 DKRNGQDSIDTKW
+1383 AKRNGQDSINTKW

-1405 TDDRRILGRKGD
+1405 TDDRRILGREGD
-1417 FTDQQLADWN
+1417 FIDQQLADWN
-1427 NKLKAIGWEQYLDPT
+1427 NKLKVIGWEQYLDPT

-1460 SKINGAGPTTI
+1460 SKINGADPTTM

-1478 DILGGLKNHLSDI
+1478 DILGGLKNHLPDI

-1504 NRQRD
+1504 NKQRD
-1509 YQLQHMNPILLQ
+1509 YQLQHMNPVLLQ

-1535 MSEYNRQGAN
+1535 MAEYNRQGSN
-1545 TQNVANNIASN
+1545 IQNVANNIASN
-1556 TADSSLAAATQLQG
+1556 TADGSLAAATQLQG
-1570 ASQANDLVIK
+1570 ASQANDLAIK

-1595 ALAQNKENLQI
+1595 ALAQNKENLKI
-1606 ANNIANTNRQNLNN
+1606 ANDVTNTNRQNLNN

-1642 FWQAQDLKAQHSQ
+1642 FWQAQDLKAQHAQ

-1669 VMNNNSRMWDP
+1669 IINNNSRTWDP
-1680 KVREIT
+1680 QVKEIT
-1686 NRYRQQYLDATTDEQ
+1686 NKYRQQYLDATTYKEKLV
-1701 RYAIASKMQDELT
+1701 IADKMQEELT
-1714 SLGYQKQDSLLNAL
+1714 SLGYQKKDSLLNAL
-1728 ARLRGLKYSYT
+1728 AQLRGLNYLYT
-1739 PVWKA
+1739 PTWKA
-1744 KVTIPTTATPTYA
+1744 KVTIPSIATPSYKS
-1757 AKGGTLDVTKLVTTA
+1757 KGGTIDYTKLATTA

>member
-1 MEQEKNTNQVTQQ
+1 MEKEKNNNQVF
-14 QTQQQQTSVSPTID
+14 TQQQQPQQSTVSPTID

-33 VNRNDFINYINQN
+33 VNRSDFINYINEN

-153 PGDYSSWVNRDVKND
+153 PGDYSSWVNRDAKND

-246 IVSQEDTNANANDG
+246 IISQEDTNANTNG
-260 TSSDEAIKPATDD
+260 ETSSNEATKPATDD

-285 RDIYKQVADTIR
+285 RDIYKQVANTIR

-306 RIARASYD
+306 RIARASYN
-314 SATNYLTNRNKL
+314 SATDYLTNRNKL

-346 KFFPAFFQNF
+346 KFFPTFFQKF
-356 KKEQFFPE
+356 KNEQFFPE

-375 WKGQQEIWQY
+375 WRGQQGIWQY
-385 IADNLTLAIRNRMYG
+385 IADNLTLAIRNKMYG

-438 EFIYNPDTGE
+438 ELVYNPDTGE

-453 LSDPKYKYLMQSY
+453 LADPKYKYLMQSY

-496 LQYGGEFIQG
+496 LQYGGEFVQG
-506 AFDNPQITSISS
+506 AFDNPQITSIAQ
-518 LGVQAAPTAQQ
+518 LGVQGALTAQQ
-529 IAQQKKLQQQQ
+529 LAQQKKLQQQQ

-559 VVRDKNGNY
+559 KIQGIEDLNG
-568 HLNESD
+568 SD
-574 KIRLGALGQDILGFF
+574 IARLAALGQDIAALGA
-589 TSFAPVYGTA
+589 SFVGGYGTA
-599 VSGGL
+599 TSGVL
-604 GLTSMLTDIAA
+604 GLTSMFTDLGADIA
-615 DVKDPQLTK
+615 DDQLTK
-624 GDVVKNALVNT
+624 GDVIKNAVVNT
-635 GLAAVG
+635 GLAALG
-641 MLPGGKAGS
+641 MIPGGKSAS
-650 ITSKLVKWA
+650 IVSKLAKNA
-659 PRLLTIWGASQTFK
+659 PKLLAVWGVSKAFT
-673 PAYESIK
+673 PAKQSLQ
-680 KVSEGKN
+680 KVINGGDM
-687 LTEQDFKN
+687 TEQDLKN
-695 ILWGIKAT
+695 ILWGIKSVVSTGTIGRNTYKDWKYSGIRETKLNT
-703 TSAGT
+703 T
-708 ATVTGVRS
+708 
-716 ARYGQ
+716 
-721 LRELRNNVV
+721 
-730 KPQSKFEISV
+730 KPVIKYEV
-740 KKGDTQ
+740 AVNKGKQQ

-751 SSEQYHNLNKA
+751 TQEQYSLLNKA

-767 ANSKLKQYLADNNVE
+767 ANAKLKQYLANNGE
-782 NADQFSI
+782 KDSDQFSFKD
-789 REGLFPEKVSIL
+789 GLFPEKASINPFN
-801 RRNKNPLQGK
+801 RNKDILQGNK
-811 EIKQEATTSTVLG
+811 ITQQQQVSGRSVFE
-824 QRAQANENWK
+824 RANDLRKLRNPK
-834 AKHPQLSKFMNTNYD
+834 LSKYLNTDYD
-849 IYVNNKTAIPFFA
+849 VYVNGKSPIKNLFPSIHINKFEKFQDRF
-862 PVLANKLHNLYSPFN
+862 VESRVK
-877 NKGFYFKDE
+877 
-886 NPVNTTTQQNR
+886 QQNKA
-897 VETSPAGS
+897 ETGTTPTGIT
-905 RNDNTETS
+905 NTGGGTS
-913 PTSAVHPENSI
+913 PTP
-924 EIPSSASRTNPPTST
+924 TNGST
-939 PETPTG
+939 G
-945 GTAPTSSEN
+945 
-954 PIVTNSSTS
+954 TS
-963 QSNPYPEGYR
+963 QQFSQ
-973 PPNDYSEIARNIVNS
+973 S
-988 NNQQKFNIKIPQKD
+988 
-1002 LNTKV
+1002 T
-1007 KESPKQLLDPVRSK
+1007 LDK
-1021 IQNLFIPGEDINRNN
+1021 IQNIFD
-1036 LAKFINN
+1036 AD
-1043 NIKLFNKLNKK
+1043 NKT
-1054 DKEFLKSVSQSN
+1054 V
-1066 LFGKASAKEREKV
+1066 
-1079 LDIVS
+1079 
-1084 KMITHIDKKS
+1084 
-1094 NKQQAIEA
+1094 
-1102 TKQALANIRY
+1102 
-1112 KQGGILYAKDGVQLP
+1112 
-1127 WYSTL
+1127 
-1132 QDYDQ
+1132 
-1137 TKYTT
+1137 
-1142 QYGNT
+1142 
-1147 LYGINANNQYNSNL
+1147 
-1161 VYGNAGNGL
+1161 
-1170 GTSRYKPDERYSDFS
+1170 
-1185 TTGQNNTRNIENKQ
+1185 NIENLKNFQ
-1199 YYQEFTNT
+1199 SKYSNLINDRLSRSDKHKLDMLIQGKY
-1207 LKDSFNQYQATK
+1207 KDSSGHNILSNEEVFTILAKALTK
-1219 TYKPSKAA
+1219 EASKTHKPSKAA
-1227 MDATKA
+1227 IDATKA
-1233 VLASIK
+1233 ALSSIK
-1239 FKKGGI
+1239 YKQGGI

-1302 NDTYGN
+1302 DDTYGN
-1308 WINGMQDSH
+1308 WINGMQDNH

-1332 NEAYNNESD
+1332 NEAYNNESE

-1357 NHLDHGYNTRGI
+1357 NYLDHGYNTRGI

-1383 DKRNGQDSIDTKW
+1383 DKRNGQDSINTKW

-1405 TDDRRILGRKGD
+1405 TDDRRILGREGD

-1454 PQTQQS
+1454 SQTQQS
-1460 SKINGAGPTTI
+1460 SKINGANPTTM

-1478 DILGGLKNHLSDI
+1478 DVLNGLKNHLPDI
-1491 AEAARVGWNNRFN
+1491 AEATRVGWNNRFN

-1509 YQLQHMNPILLQ
+1509 YQLQHMNPVLLQ

-1535 MSEYNRQGAN
+1535 MSEYNKQGAN
-1545 TQNVANNIASN
+1545 IQNIANNIASN
-1556 TADSSLAAATQLQG
+1556 TADGSLATATQLQG
-1570 ASQANDLVIK
+1570 ASQANDLAII

-1595 ALAQNKENLQI
+1595 ALAQDKENLQI
-1606 ANNIANTNRQNLNN
+1606 ANNVANTNRYNLNN

-1655 DERDAMQKYLDYAS
+1655 DELDAMQKYLDYAS

-1680 KVREIT
+1680 KVKEIT
-1686 NRYRQQYLDATTDEQ
+1686 NRYRQQYLDAITDEQ
-1701 RYAIASKMQDELT
+1701 RYAIAGKMQDELT

-1728 ARLRGLKYSYT
+1728 ARLRGLNYSYT
-1739 PVWKA
+1739 PTWKA

-1757 AKGGTLDVTKLVTTA
+1757 AKGGTIDYTKLATTA

>member
-14 QTQQQQTSVSPTID
+14 QTQQQQASISPTID

-33 VNRNDFINYINQN
+33 VNRNDFINYINEN

-128 AKPHKTWDNNT
+128 TKPHKTWDNNT

-246 IVSQEDTNANANDG
+246 IVSQEDTNANVNDG
-260 TSSDEAIKPATDD
+260 TSSDEVTKPVTDN
-273 EIIANAWNGGDP
+273 EIIANAWNGGNP
-285 RDIYKQVADTIR
+285 QDIYKQVANTIR

-326 DKSGVYNVHDT
+326 DKSGVYNVHDI

-346 KFFPAFFQNF
+346 KFFPTFFENF

-375 WKGQQEIWQY
+375 WRGQQGIWQY

-416 GLDGKPTGFWTIPE
+416 GLDGKPTGFWTVPE

-466 LLGKGIN
+466 LLSKGIN

-506 AFDNPQITSISS
+506 AFDNPQITSLSS
-518 LGVQAAPTAQQ
+518 LGVQGAPTAQQ
-529 IAQQKKLQQQQ
+529 LAQQKKLQQQQ
-540 AQEKAAAAEQ
+540 AQQKAAAAEQ
-550 KKRIDAGNR
+550 KKRINAGNR
-559 VVRDKNGNY
+559 KIQGIEDLNG
-568 HLNESD
+568 SD
-574 KIRLGALGQDILGFF
+574 IARLAALGQDIAALGA
-589 TSFAPVYGTA
+589 SFVGGYGTA
-599 VSGGL
+599 TSGVL
-604 GLTSMLTDIAA
+604 GLTSMLTDLGADIA
-615 DVKDPQLTK
+615 DDQLTK
-624 GDVVKNALVNT
+624 GDVIKNAAVNT
-635 GLAAVG
+635 GLAALG
-641 MLPGGKAGS
+641 MIPGGKSTS
-650 ITSKLVKWA
+650 IVSKLAKNA
-659 PRLLTIWGASQTFK
+659 PKLLAVWGVSKAFT
-673 PAYESIK
+673 PAKQSLQ
-680 KVSEGKN
+680 KVINGGDM
-687 LTEQDFKN
+687 TEQDLKN
-695 ILWGIKAT
+695 ILWGIKSVVS
-703 TSAGT
+703 TSTIGRNT
-708 ATVTGVRS
+708 YKDWKYSG
-716 ARYGQ
+716 
-721 LRELRNNVV
+721 LRNNKINGT
-730 KPQSKFEISV
+730 KPASSKYEISV
-740 KKGDTQ
+740 NKENTP

-751 SSEQYHNLNKA
+751 SQEQYSAINKA
-762 KTQTE
+762 KTQIE
-767 ANSKLKQYLADNNVE
+767 ANAKLRQYLANNGE
-782 NADQFSI
+782 QEADKFSF
-789 REGLFPEKVSIL
+789 RDGLFPEKAS
-801 RRNKNPLQGK
+801 KNPFHKNKDVLNGK
-811 EIKQEATTSTVLG
+811 EIPQANNTQGRDVYQRANDLRKLRNPTLSKYLNTDYDVYVNGKYPIKNINILFPHFKFKKFQDRYVEPIKPKQASGTVDNAKPVDSDIPKPTSDTPASSISENGTPVSPTNNSTGSSTSTG
-824 QRAQANENWK
+824 
-834 AKHPQLSKFMNTNYD
+834 
-849 IYVNNKTAIPFFA
+849 
-862 PVLANKLHNLYSPFN
+862 
-877 NKGFYFKDE
+877 
-886 NPVNTTTQQNR
+886 
-897 VETSPAGS
+897 
-905 RNDNTETS
+905 
-913 PTSAVHPENSI
+913 
-924 EIPSSASRTNPPTST
+924 
-939 PETPTG
+939 
-945 GTAPTSSEN
+945 SEN
-954 PIVTNSSTS
+954 PTGTNSSTNIT
-963 QSNPYPEGYR
+963 NPYPEGYR
-973 PPNDYSEIARNIVNS
+973 PPDDYAEIARNIINS

-1007 KESPKQLLDPVRSK
+1007 KESPKQLLDPIRSK

-1036 LAKFINN
+1036 LAIFINN
-1043 NIKLFNKLNKK
+1043 NRKLFNKLNKK
-1054 DKEFLKSVSQSN
+1054 DKEFLKSASMPN
-1066 LFGKASAKEREKV
+1066 LLGKASAKEREKV

-1094 NKQQAIEA
+1094 NKQQAVEA

-1112 KQGGILYAKDGVQLP
+1112 KRGGILYA
-1127 WYSTL
+1127 
-1132 QDYDQ
+1132 
-1137 TKYTT
+1137 
-1142 QYGNT
+1142 
-1147 LYGINANNQYNSNL
+1147 YN
-1161 VYGNAGNGL
+1161 
-1170 GTSRYKPDERYSDFS
+1170 
-1185 TTGQNNTRNIENKQ
+1185 
-1199 YYQEFTNT
+1199 
-1207 LKDSFNQYQATK
+1207 
-1219 TYKPSKAA
+1219 
-1227 MDATKA
+1227 
-1233 VLASIK
+1233 
-1239 FKKGGI
+1239 
-1245 LYAEGGATTYDAQVF
+1245 GATTYNAQVF

-1302 NDTYGN
+1302 DDTYGN
-1308 WINGMQDSH
+1308 WINGMQDNH
-1317 EKLYQAAGGVNGNFL
+1317 EKLYQAAGGVNGNFI
-1332 NEAYNNESD
+1332 NETYNNESE

-1383 DKRNGQDSIDTKW
+1383 DKRNGQDSINTKW

-1405 TDDRRILGRKGD
+1405 TDDRRILGREGD

-1454 PQTQQS
+1454 PQIQQS
-1460 SKINGAGPTTI
+1460 SKINGANPTTM

-1478 DILGGLKNHLSDI
+1478 DVLNGLKNHLPDI

-1509 YQLQHMNPILLQ
+1509 YQLQHMNPVLLQ

-1545 TQNVANNIASN
+1545 TQNIANNIASN
-1556 TADSSLAAATQLQG
+1556 TSDGSLAAATQLQG
-1570 ASQANDLVIK
+1570 ASQANDLAIK

-1595 ALAQNKENLQI
+1595 ALTQNKENLKI
-1606 ANNIANTNRQNLNN
+1606 ANNVANTNRQNLNN

-1655 DERDAMQKYLDYAS
+1655 DELDAMQKYLDYAS

-1680 KVREIT
+1680 KIKEIT

-1701 RYAIASKMQDELT
+1701 RQAIASEMRDELT

-1757 AKGGTLDVTKLVTTA
+1757 AKGGTLDVTKLATTV

>member
-1 MEQEKNTNQVTQQ
+1 MEKEKNTNQVS
-14 QTQQQQTSVSPTID
+14 TQQQQPQQFTVSPTID

-33 VNRNDFINYINQN
+33 VNRSDFINYINEN

-139 LEQSWLN
+139 LKQSWLN
-146 YFYGGKD
+146 YFYGGTD
-153 PGDYSSWVNRDVKND
+153 PGNYQSWVDRDAKND
-168 KGKRATTNRVAAIR
+168 KGKRATTNRLAAIR

-207 NRLNALKQAL
+207 NRLNALKQSL
-217 ADGTIDNS
+217 ADGTIDNN
-225 DYTTADRLGF
+225 DYTAADRLGF
-235 GTQLRTLLNDN
+235 GSDLKTLLSDN
-246 IVSQEDTNANANDG
+246 IVSQEDTNANANGESTQQDS
-260 TSSDEAIKPATDD
+260 TKPTTDD

-285 RDIYKQVADTIR
+285 RDIYKQVANTIR

-306 RIARASYD
+306 RIAKASYD

-375 WKGQQEIWQY
+375 WKGQQGIWQY

-416 GLDGKPTGFWTIPE
+416 GLDGKPTGFWTVPE

-478 DQSQDQ
+478 DQLQDQ

-496 LQYGGEFIQG
+496 LQYGGEFVQG
-506 AFDNPQITSISS
+506 AFDNPQITSLSS
-518 LGVQAAPTAQQ
+518 LGIQAAPTAQQ

-540 AQEKAAAAEQ
+540 VQKQAQQKLQQQKNKFWKGNEGKAIHSPSDFFNSLTLQDQRELKAAAADLGSITANIAGAASAAPTAGIGAIVGGATSAGLGLYAAY
-550 KKRIDAGNR
+550 KRAQNRYYDDNKFDLGDIGATALDSGMALAGLIPG
-559 VVRDKNGNY
+559 VGAAVKTGSLAAKLGKVA
-568 HLNESD
+568 HITLAG
-574 KIRLGALGQDILGFF
+574 LGALGLASSYQGAKRAAESIIAGKMPSTSDLQDFTSALTMLTGATTYKGAHHVQRTIQKNAAANGRVIQSATTPESWTYKFQIKDKNGAFKPQQITLTDKQQVNNLKSAIKNEKADEILGIIKNNDSKFQNTKVEDLSF
-589 TSFAPVYGTA
+589 TK
-599 VSGGL
+599 
-604 GLTSMLTDIAA
+604 M
-615 DVKDPQLTK
+615 
-624 GDVVKNALVNT
+624 
-635 GLAAVG
+635 
-641 MLPGGKAGS
+641 
-650 ITSKLVKWA
+650 SKLEGLKA
-659 PRLLTIWGASQTFK
+659 KTIDNVAGITHNKAIQGGTTFIK
-673 PAYESIK
+673 YQKGEDYNTYSGDK
-680 KVSEGKN
+680 KVSNFEQKLWNTSVGLGNKINSLNPHWNN
-687 LTEQDFKN
+687 LNWKQKIFGRTND
-695 ILWGIKAT
+695 
-703 TSAGT
+703 
-708 ATVTGVRS
+708 
-716 ARYGQ
+716 
-721 LRELRNNVV
+721 
-730 KPQSKFEISV
+730 EIF
-740 KKGDTQ
+740 
-746 QKVTL
+746 
-751 SSEQYHNLNKA
+751 EQYTPKQ
-762 KTQTE
+762 QT
-767 ANSKLKQYLADNNVE
+767 NST
-782 NADQFSI
+782 SST
-789 REGLFPEKVSIL
+789 G
-801 RRNKNPLQGK
+801 G
-811 EIKQEATTSTVLG
+811 TT
-824 QRAQANENWK
+824 
-834 AKHPQLSKFMNTNYD
+834 
-849 IYVNNKTAIPFFA
+849 
-862 PVLANKLHNLYSPFN
+862 
-877 NKGFYFKDE
+877 
-886 NPVNTTTQQNR
+886 NTTGTTGTSSG
-897 VETSPAGS
+897 TSPA
-905 RNDNTETS
+905 
-913 PTSAVHPENSI
+913 P
-924 EIPSSASRTNPPTST
+924 
-939 PETPTG
+939 
-945 GTAPTSSEN
+945 
-954 PIVTNSSTS
+954 TNSSTGTSQQFS
-963 QSNPYPEGYR
+963 QST
-973 PPNDYSEIARNIVNS
+973 
-988 NNQQKFNIKIPQKD
+988 
-1002 LNTKV
+1002 LN
-1007 KESPKQLLDPVRSK
+1007 K
-1021 IQNLFIPGEDINRNN
+1021 IQDIFDADNKTINIENLKNFQSKYSNLINDRLSKSDKHKLDMLIQGKYKNSSGHN
-1036 LAKFINN
+1036 ILSNEEVFTILAKALTKEASKTHKPSKAAIN
-1043 NIKLFNKLNKK
+1043 
-1054 DKEFLKSVSQSN
+1054 
-1066 LFGKASAKEREKV
+1066 
-1079 LDIVS
+1079 
-1084 KMITHIDKKS
+1084 
-1094 NKQQAIEA
+1094 A
-1102 TKQALANIRY
+1102 TKAALASIKF

-1132 QDYDQ
+1132 QNYDP

-1147 LYGINANNQYNSNL
+1147 LYGINANNQYTDNL
-1161 VYGNAGNGL
+1161 VYSNAGNGL

-1185 TTGQNNTRNIENKQ
+1185 TTGQNNARDIENQQ
-1199 YYQEFTNT
+1199 YYQEFTNA
-1207 LKDSFNQYQATK
+1207 LKDSFNQYQANPTDK
-1219 TYKPSKAA
+1219 NNLFYRWAHA
-1227 MDATKA
+1227 VDATLPKGS
-1233 VLASIK
+1233 LSTFFDDNDKLRTSWDIK
-1239 FKKGGI
+1239 N
-1245 LYAEGGATTYDAQVF
+1245 YDAYGRNTIQ
-1260 GKYGKDR
+1260 KY
-1267 KYGGISNTNNNTTW
+1267 TNGLDYLLHNRN
-1281 YSNVFNPYQQY
+1281 
-1292 ILDQLSQYGT
+1292 DQLLANRH
-1302 NDTYGN
+1302 NDFLKEGIRYFYTDNAGN
-1308 WINGMQDSH
+1308 KHWVSPEDAQKYTISKNGITSING
-1317 EKLYQAAGGVNGNFL
+1317 N
-1332 NEAYNNESD
+1332 
-1341 AVRNYQ
+1341 
-1347 QAYDADQYSK
+1347 
-1357 NHLDHGYNTRGI
+1357 
-1369 AQAYLAGRYKNIGF
+1369 
-1383 DKRNGQDSIDTKW
+1383 TKW
-1396 TPDGSYSGQ
+1396 TDYEITNPTKLGGANPD
-1405 TDDRRILGRKGD
+1405 TM
-1417 FTDQQLADWN
+1417 
-1427 NKLKAIGWEQYLDPT
+1427 
-1442 TKYYKLRRLQQN
+1442 
-1454 PQTQQS
+1454 
-1460 SKINGAGPTTI
+1460 

-1478 DILGGLKNHLSDI
+1478 DVLNGLKNHLPDI

-1509 YQLQHMNPILLQ
+1509 YQLQHMNPVLLQ

-1545 TQNVANNIASN
+1545 TQNIANNIASN
-1556 TADSSLAAATQLQG
+1556 TADGSLAAATQLQG
-1570 ASQANDLVIK
+1570 ASQANDLAIK

-1620 NERERAQVVL
+1620 NEREKAQVVL

-1642 FWQAQDLKAQHSQ
+1642 FWQAQDLKTQHSQ
-1655 DERDAMQKYLDYAS
+1655 DELDAMQKYLDYAS
-1669 VMNNNSRMWDP
+1669 VMNNNSRIWDP

-1701 RYAIASKMQDELT
+1701 RQTIASEMQDELT

-1728 ARLRGLKYSYT
+1728 AQLRGLNYSYT

-1757 AKGGTLDVTKLVTTA
+1757 AKGGTLDVTKLATTA

>member
-1 MEQEKNTNQVTQQ
+1 MEKEKNTNQVS
-14 QTQQQQTSVSPTID
+14 TQQQQPQQSTVSPTID

-33 VNRNDFINYINQN
+33 VNRSDFINYINQN
-46 ADSFF
+46 TDSFF
-51 STYNDMWSNKQK
+51 NTYSNMWSNKQK

-128 AKPHKTWDNNT
+128 AKPHKTWGNNT

-153 PGDYSSWVNRDVKND
+153 PGDYSSWVNRDAKND

-246 IVSQEDTNANANDG
+246 IISQEDTNANANG
-260 TSSDEAIKPATDD
+260 ETSSDEATKPATDD

-285 RDIYKQVADTIR
+285 RDIYKQVANTIR

-346 KFFPAFFQNF
+346 KFFPVFFQKF
-356 KKEQFFPE
+356 KNEQFFPE

-375 WKGQQEIWQY
+375 WRGQQGTWQY
-385 IADNLTLAIRNRMYG
+385 IADNLTLAIRNKIYG

-416 GLDGKPTGFWTIPE
+416 GLDGKPTGFWTVPE

-453 LSDPKYKYLMQSY
+453 LADPKYKYLMQSY

-496 LQYGGEFIQG
+496 LQYGGEFVQG
-506 AFDNPQITSISS
+506 AFDNPQVTSLSS

-529 IAQQKKLQQQQ
+529 IAKQKQLAQQQ
-540 AQEKAAAAEQ
+540 AQQKQLQAEEQ
-550 KKRIDAGNR
+550 KRTDAGNR
-559 VVRDKNGNY
+559 KVYDNNGFHFNG
-568 HLNESD
+568 SD
-574 KIRLGALGQDILGFF
+574 IARIAALGQDIVAFG
-589 TSFAPVYGTA
+589 TSFAGIYGTA
-599 VSGGL
+599 ASGVL
-604 GLTSMLTDIAA
+604 GVTSMLTDLGADIA
-615 DVKDPQLTK
+615 DDQLTK
-624 GDVVKNALVNT
+624 GDVIKNAAVNT
-635 GLAAVG
+635 GLAALG
-641 MLPGGKAGS
+641 MIPGGKSAS
-650 ITSKLVKWA
+650 ITTKIVKMAPKLLAV
-659 PRLLTIWGASQTFK
+659 WGMERAFK
-673 PAYESIK
+673 PAVESVK
-680 KVSEGKN
+680 KAVNGQD

-695 ILWGIKAT
+695 ILWGIKSTVAT
-703 TSAGT
+703 GT
-708 ATVTGVRS
+708 IGRNTYKDWKYSG
-716 ARYGQ
+716 
-721 LRELRNNVV
+721 LRNNKINGT
-730 KPQSKFEISV
+730 KPASSKYEISV
-740 KKGDTQ
+740 NKNNTQ

-751 SSEQYHNLNKA
+751 SHKQYLALNKA
-762 KTQTE
+762 KTQAE
-767 ANSKLKQYLADNNVE
+767 ANAKLRQYLANNGE
-782 NADQFSI
+782 QEADKFSF
-789 REGLFPEKVSIL
+789 RDGLFPEKAS
-801 RRNKNPLQGK
+801 KNPFHKDKDILNGREIPQTNNTQGRD
-811 EIKQEATTSTVLG
+811 VY
-824 QRAQANENWK
+824 QRANYLHK
-834 AKHPQLSKFMNTNYD
+834 LRHPILSKYLNTDYD
-849 IYVNNKTAIPFFA
+849 VYVNGKYPIQHISFPHFKFEKFQDRYVEPIKPKQTSSVLDNAKPVDTDIPKQTGDTPKPTNDTPA
-862 PVLANKLHNLYSPFN
+862 
-877 NKGFYFKDE
+877 
-886 NPVNTTTQQNR
+886 
-897 VETSPAGS
+897 SPASENGTQAPPTNNPTESSTPIGS
-905 RNDNTETS
+905 ESSTET
-913 PTSAVHPENSI
+913 NS
-924 EIPSSASRTNPPTST
+924 
-939 PETPTG
+939 
-945 GTAPTSSEN
+945 
-954 PIVTNSSTS
+954 
-963 QSNPYPEGYR
+963 YPEGYR
-973 PPNDYSEIARNIVNS
+973 PPEDYSEIARNIINS

-1007 KESPKQLLDPVRSK
+1007 KESPKYLLDPIRSK

-1036 LAKFINN
+1036 LATFIKNN
-1043 NIKLFNKLNKK
+1043 SKLFNKLNKK
-1054 DKEFLKSVSQSN
+1054 DKEFLKLASTPN
-1066 LFGKASAKEREKV
+1066 LLKASTKEREKV

-1112 KQGGILYAKDGVQLP
+1112 KHGGILYAKDGVQLP

-1132 QDYDQ
+1132 QDYDP

-1147 LYGINANNQYNSNL
+1147 LYGINANNQYTNNL

-1185 TTGQNNTRNIENKQ
+1185 TTGQNNARDIENQQ
-1199 YYQEFTNT
+1199 YYQGFTNA
-1207 LKDSFNQYQATK
+1207 LKDSFNQYQANSTDK
-1219 TYKPSKAA
+1219 NNLFYRWAHA
-1227 MDATKA
+1227 VDATLPKGS
-1233 VLASIK
+1233 LSTFFDDNDKLRTSWDIK
-1239 FKKGGI
+1239 N
-1245 LYAEGGATTYDAQVF
+1245 YDA
-1260 GKYGKDR
+1260 YG
-1267 KYGGISNTNNNTTW
+1267 
-1281 YSNVFNPYQQY
+1281 
-1292 ILDQLSQYGT
+1292 
-1302 NDTYGN
+1302 
-1308 WINGMQDSH
+1308 
-1317 EKLYQAAGGVNGNFL
+1317 
-1332 NEAYNNESD
+1332 
-1341 AVRNYQ
+1341 RN
-1347 QAYDADQYSK
+1347 
-1357 NHLDHGYNTRGI
+1357 
-1369 AQAYLAGRYKNIGF
+1369 
-1383 DKRNGQDSIDTKW
+1383 
-1396 TPDGSYSGQ
+1396 
-1405 TDDRRILGRKGD
+1405 
-1417 FTDQQLADWN
+1417 
-1427 NKLKAIGWEQYLDPT
+1427 
-1442 TKYYKLRRLQQN
+1442 
-1454 PQTQQS
+1454 
-1460 SKINGAGPTTI
+1460 TI
-1471 QKSHVLT
+1471 QKYTNGLDYLLHNRNDQLLANRHNDFLKEGTRYFYIDNAGNKHWVSPEDAQKYTISKTGTSSIDGNTKWIDYEITNPTKLGGANPDTMQKSHILT
-1478 DILGGLKNHLSDI
+1478 DVLNGLKNHLPDI

-1504 NRQRD
+1504 NRQKD
-1509 YQLQHMNPILLQ
+1509 YQLQHMNPVLLQ

-1545 TQNVANNIASN
+1545 IQNVANNIASN
-1556 TADSSLAAATQLQG
+1556 TADGSLAAAIQLQG
-1570 ASQANDLVIK
+1570 ASQANDLAIK

-1595 ALAQNKENLQI
+1595 ALAQDKENLQI
-1606 ANNIANTNRQNLNN
+1606 ANNVANTNRQNLNN

-1642 FWQAQDLKAQHSQ
+1642 FWQAQDLKAQHAQ
-1655 DERDAMQKYLDYAS
+1655 DERNAMQKYLDYAS
-1669 VMNNNSRMWDP
+1669 VMNNNSKMWDP
-1680 KVREIT
+1680 KVKEIT
-1686 NRYRQQYLDATTDEQ
+1686 NRYRQQYLDATTYEERQ
-1701 RYAIASKMQDELT
+1701 VIANKMQEELT

-1728 ARLRGLKYSYT
+1728 AQLRGLNYSYT
-1739 PVWKA
+1739 PIWKA

-1757 AKGGTLDVTKLVTTA
+1757 AKGGTLDVTKLATTA

>member
-1 MEQEKNTNQVTQQ
+1 MEKEKNTNQVF
-14 QTQQQQTSVSPTID
+14 TQQQQPQQSTVSPTID

-33 VNRNDFINYINQN
+33 VNRSDFINYINQN
-46 ADSFF
+46 TDSFF
-51 STYNDMWSNKQK
+51 NTYSNMWSNKQK

-153 PGDYSSWVNRDVKND
+153 PGDYSSWVNRDAKND

-192 YTSGLDAFGGQEGFT
+192 YTGGLDAFGGQEGFT

-246 IVSQEDTNANANDG
+246 IVSQEDTNANANDE
-260 TSSDEAIKPATDD
+260 TSSDEATKPATDD

-285 RDIYKQVADTIR
+285 RAIYKQVANTIR
-297 NWKKGEYST
+297 NWKKGEYTT

-346 KFFPAFFQNF
+346 KFFPAFFQKF
-356 KKEQFFPE
+356 KNEQFFPE
-364 YVNNHNNPIST
+364 YVNNHNNPVST
-375 WKGQQEIWQY
+375 WRGQQGTWQY
-385 IADNLTLAIRNRMYG
+385 IADNLTLAIRNKIYG

-496 LQYGGEFIQG
+496 LQYGGEFVQG
-506 AFDNPQITSISS
+506 AFDNPQVTSIAQ
-518 LGVQAAPTAQQ
+518 LGVQSAPTAQQ
-529 IAQQKKLQQQQ
+529 LAQQKKLQQQQ
-540 AQEKAAAAEQ
+540 AQEKAIAAEQ
-550 KKRIDAGNR
+550 QKRIDAGNR
-559 VVRDKNGNY
+559 KIQGIEDLNG
-568 HLNESD
+568 SD
-574 KIRLGALGQDILGFF
+574 IARLAALGQDIAALGA
-589 TSFAPVYGTA
+589 SFVGGYGTA
-599 VSGGL
+599 TSGVL
-604 GLTSMLTDIAA
+604 GLTSMLTDLGADIA
-615 DVKDPQLTK
+615 DDQLTK
-624 GDVVKNALVNT
+624 GDIIKNAAVNT
-635 GLAAVG
+635 GLAALG
-641 MLPGGKAGS
+641 MIPGGKSAS
-650 ITSKLVKWA
+650 IVSKLAKNA
-659 PRLLTIWGASQTFK
+659 PKLLAVWGVSKAFT
-673 PAYESIK
+673 PAKQSLQ
-680 KVSEGKN
+680 KVINGGDM
-687 LTEQDFKN
+687 TEQDLKN
-695 ILWGIKAT
+695 ILWGIKSVVST
-703 TSAGT
+703 GT
-708 ATVTGVRS
+708 IGRNTYKDWK
-716 ARYGQ
+716 YGG
-721 LRELRNNVV
+721 LRDNKINGT
-730 KPQSKFEISV
+730 KPAPSKYEISV
-740 KKGDTQ
+740 NKNNTQ

-751 SSEQYHNLNKA
+751 SQEQYLALNKA

-767 ANSKLKQYLADNNVE
+767 ANAKLRQYLANNGE
-782 NADQFSI
+782 QEADKFSF
-789 REGLFPEKVSIL
+789 RDGLFPEKASKNPFN
-801 RRNKNPLQGK
+801 RNKDILGGK
-811 EIKQEATTSTVLG
+811 EIPQTNNTQGRDVY
-824 QRAQANENWK
+824 QRANDLRKLRN
-834 AKHPQLSKFMNTNYD
+834 PTLSKYLNTDYD
-849 IYVNNKTAIPFFA
+849 VYVNGKYPIKNINIPF
-862 PVLANKLHNLYSPFN
+862 LH
-877 NKGFYFKDE
+877 FKFKKFQD
-886 NPVNTTTQQNR
+886 R
-897 VETSPAGS
+897 YVEPIKPKQASGTVDNAKITDIPKPAGDTPKPT
-905 RNDNTETS
+905 NDT
-913 PTSAVHPENSI
+913 
-924 EIPSSASRTNPPTST
+924 
-939 PETPTG
+939 
-945 GTAPTSSEN
+945 PTSSTSEN
-954 PIVTNSSTS
+954 GTQASSTNNPTEGSTSTGLESPTGTNS
-963 QSNPYPEGYR
+963 YPEGYR
-973 PPNDYSEIARNIVNS
+973 PPEDYSEIARNIINS

-1007 KESPKQLLDPVRSK
+1007 KESPKQLLDPIRSK

-1036 LAKFINN
+1036 LATFIKNN
-1043 NIKLFNKLNKK
+1043 SKLFNKLNKK
-1054 DKEFLKSVSQSN
+1054 DKEFLRSASQPS
-1066 LFGKASAKEREKV
+1066 LLGKASAEERKKV

-1112 KQGGILYAKDGVQLP
+1112 KHGGILYAKNGVQLP

-1132 QDYDQ
+1132 QDYDP

-1161 VYGNAGNGL
+1161 VYSNAGNGL

-1185 TTGQNNTRNIENKQ
+1185 TTGQNNARNIENQQ
-1199 YYQEFTNT
+1199 YYQEFTNA
-1207 LKDSFNQYQATK
+1207 LKDSFNQYQANPTDK
-1219 TYKPSKAA
+1219 NNLFYRWAHA
-1227 MDATKA
+1227 VDATLPKGSLSTFFDDNDKLRTSWDINNYDA
-1233 VLASIK
+1233 YGRNTIQKYTNGLDYLLHNRNDQLLANRHNDFLKEGIRYFYTDNAGNKHWVSPEDAKKFTISKTGISSIDGNTK
-1239 FKKGGI
+1239 WIDYEITNPTK
-1245 LYAEGGATTYDAQVF
+1245 LGGA
-1260 GKYGKDR
+1260 
-1267 KYGGISNTNNNTTW
+1267 
-1281 YSNVFNPYQQY
+1281 NP
-1292 ILDQLSQYGT
+1292 
-1302 NDTYGN
+1302 DT
-1308 WINGMQDSH
+1308 M
-1317 EKLYQAAGGVNGNFL
+1317 
-1332 NEAYNNESD
+1332 
-1341 AVRNYQ
+1341 
-1347 QAYDADQYSK
+1347 
-1357 NHLDHGYNTRGI
+1357 
-1369 AQAYLAGRYKNIGF
+1369 
-1383 DKRNGQDSIDTKW
+1383 
-1396 TPDGSYSGQ
+1396 
-1405 TDDRRILGRKGD
+1405 
-1417 FTDQQLADWN
+1417 
-1427 NKLKAIGWEQYLDPT
+1427 
-1442 TKYYKLRRLQQN
+1442 
-1454 PQTQQS
+1454 
-1460 SKINGAGPTTI
+1460 

-1478 DILGGLKNHLSDI
+1478 DILGGLKNHLPDI

-1509 YQLQHMNPILLQ
+1509 YQLQHMNPVLLQ

-1556 TADSSLAAATQLQG
+1556 TVDGSLAAAIQLQG
-1570 ASQANDLVIK
+1570 ASQANDLAIK
-1580 GKLADNQMIRDTYEK
+1580 SKLADNQMIRDTYEK
-1595 ALAQNKENLQI
+1595 ALAQNKENLKI
-1606 ANNIANTNRQNLNN
+1606 ANDIANTNRQNLNN

-1655 DERDAMQKYLDYAS
+1655 DELDAMQKYLDYAS

-1701 RYAIASKMQDELT
+1701 RQAIASEMRDELT

-1728 ARLRGLKYSYT
+1728 ARLRGLKYSYIPT
-1739 PVWKA
+1739 WKA

-1757 AKGGTLDVTKLVTTA
+1757 AKGGTLDVTKLATTVA
-1772 VKEKNKDI
+1772 KQKNKDI

-1800 LRQARFDKIIRIK
+1800 LRQARFDKIIKIK

>member
-1 MEQEKNTNQVTQQ
+1 MEKEKNTDQVS
-14 QTQQQQTSVSPTID
+14 TQQQQPQQSTVSPTID

-33 VNRNDFINYINQN
+33 VNRSDFINYINEN

-63 QQLLQ
+63 TQLLQ

-76 IANGNITRIG
+76 IANGNITKIE
-86 NNSMDITNID
+86 NNSIDITNLN

-114 ADKVAQEVH
+114 ADKVAKELH
-123 NQLEA
+123 TQLEA

-153 PGDYSSWVNRDVKND
+153 PGDYSSWVNRDAKDD

-192 YTSGLDAFGGQEGFT
+192 YTSGLDTFGGQEGFT

-246 IVSQEDTNANANDG
+246 IISQEDTNANANG
-260 TSSDEAIKPATDD
+260 ETSSDGTTKPATDA
-273 EIIANAWNGGDP
+273 EIIANAWNGGNPQDT
-285 RDIYKQVADTIR
+285 YKQVANTIR
-297 NWKKGEYST
+297 NWKSKEYST

-314 SATNYLTNRNKL
+314 SATNYLNYRNKN
-326 DKSGVYNVHDT
+326 DKSGSYNVH
-337 NAQQAYYST
+337 NPNSQQVYYST
-346 KFFPAFFQNF
+346 R
-356 KKEQFFPE
+356 FFPE
-364 YVNNHNNPIST
+364 FFKKFKDEQFSPEYINNHNNPVGT
-375 WKGQQEIWQY
+375 WRGQQGTWQY

-400 NGTLLGKYAN
+400 NGTLLGQYAN
-410 ELNPVL
+410 QLNPVL

-430 SFNETTGT
+430 SFNETNGT
-438 EFIYNPDTGE
+438 ELVYNPDTGE

-453 LSDPKYKYLMQSY
+453 LADPKYKYLMQSY

-506 AFDNPQITSISS
+506 AFDNPQVTSIAQ
-518 LGVQAAPTAQQ
+518 LGVQGAPTAQQ
-529 IAQQKKLQQQQ
+529 LAQQKKLQQQQ
-540 AQEKAAAAEQ
+540 AQEKAIAAEQ
-550 KKRIDAGNR
+550 QKRTNEANR

-574 KIRLGALGQDILGFF
+574 KIRLIALGQDVLGFF

-604 GLTSMLTDIAA
+604 GLTSMATDLAA
-615 DVKDPQLTK
+615 DLKDPQLTK

-641 MLPGGKAGS
+641 MLPGGKSGS

-708 ATVTGVRS
+708 AAVTGVRS

-721 LRELRNNVV
+721 LRELRNNAVTP
-730 KPQSKFEISV
+730 KSKFEISV
-740 KKGDTQ
+740 KKGDAQ

-789 REGLFPEKVSIL
+789 REGLFPEKASIL

-811 EIKQEATTSTVLG
+811 EIKQEAPTNTVLG
-824 QRAQANENWK
+824 QRAQENESWK

-862 PVLANKLHNLYSPFN
+862 PVLANKLHNLHSPFN
-877 NKGFYFKDE
+877 SKGFYFKDE
-886 NPVNTTTQQNR
+886 EPVNTTTQQNR
-897 VETSPAGS
+897 VETPPTGP
-905 RNDNTETS
+905 RNNDTS
-913 PTSAVHPENSI
+913 PTPGDPETHI
-924 EIPSSASRTNPPTST
+924 EIPAPAHRTTNPTTST
-939 PETPTG
+939 PETPASG
-945 GTAPTSSEN
+945 GTSAPG
-954 PIVTNSSTS
+954 TS
-963 QSNPYPEGYR
+963 QQFSQ
-973 PPNDYSEIARNIVNS
+973 S
-988 NNQQKFNIKIPQKD
+988 
-1002 LNTKV
+1002 T
-1007 KESPKQLLDPVRSK
+1007 LDK
-1021 IQNLFIPGEDINRNN
+1021 IQDIFDADNKTVNIENLKNFQSKYSNLINDRLSRSDKHKLDMLIQGKYKDSSGHNILSN
-1036 LAKFINN
+1036 EEVFTILAKA
-1043 NIKLFNKLNKK
+1043 LT
-1054 DKEFLKSVSQSN
+1054 KEASKTHKPS
-1066 LFGKASAKEREKV
+1066 KAA
-1079 LDIVS
+1079 
-1084 KMITHIDKKS
+1084 ID
-1094 NKQQAIEA
+1094 A
-1102 TKQALANIRY
+1102 TKAALASIKF
-1112 KQGGILYAKDGVQLP
+1112 KQGGILYA
-1127 WYSTL
+1127 
-1132 QDYDQ
+1132 YD
-1137 TKYTT
+1137 
-1142 QYGNT
+1142 
-1147 LYGINANNQYNSNL
+1147 
-1161 VYGNAGNGL
+1161 
-1170 GTSRYKPDERYSDFS
+1170 
-1185 TTGQNNTRNIENKQ
+1185 
-1199 YYQEFTNT
+1199 
-1207 LKDSFNQYQATK
+1207 
-1219 TYKPSKAA
+1219 
-1227 MDATKA
+1227 
-1233 VLASIK
+1233 
-1239 FKKGGI
+1239 
-1245 LYAEGGATTYDAQVF
+1245 GATTYDAQVF

-1281 YSNVFNPYQQY
+1281 YSNVFTPYQQY
-1292 ILDQLSQYGT
+1292 ILDQLKAYGT
-1302 NDTYGN
+1302 NDTYGTWLN
-1308 WINGMQDSH
+1308 DMQTNH
-1317 EKLYQAAGGVNGNFL
+1317 EKLYQAAGGQNGNFL
-1332 NEAYNNESD
+1332 NEAYNNNAE

-1357 NHLDHGYNTRGI
+1357 NAIAHGYNTRGI
-1369 AQAYLAGRYKNIGF
+1369 AQAYNSGRYANIGY
-1383 DKRNGQDSIDTKW
+1383 DKRNGQDSLNTQW

-1405 TDDRRILGRKGD
+1405 TDDRRLLGRQGD

-1442 TKYYKLRRLQQN
+1442 TKYYKLRRLQQ
-1454 PQTQQS
+1454 PGQS
-1460 SKINGAGPTTI
+1460 TKVGGADPTTM

-1478 DILGGLKNHLSDI
+1478 DILGGFKNHLTDLS
-1491 AEAARVGWNNRFN
+1491 EAARVGWNNRFN
-1504 NRQRD
+1504 NKQRD
-1509 YQLQHMNPILLQ
+1509 YQLQHMNPVLVQ

-1570 ASQANDLVIK
+1570 ASQADDLAIK

-1606 ANNIANTNRQNLNN
+1606 ANNAANTNSKNLNE

-1642 FWQAQDLKAQHSQ
+1642 FWQARDLKLQQKQ
-1655 DERDAMQKYLDYAS
+1655 DEADAMQKYLDYAT
-1669 VMNNNSRMWDP
+1669 VMNNNSRYYDP
-1680 KVREIT
+1680 RVKEIT
-1686 NRYRQQYLDATTDEQ
+1686 NEYRQQYLNATTDEE
-1701 RYAIASKMQDELT
+1701 RYAIANKMQEELT
-1714 SLGYQKQDSLLNAL
+1714 SLGYEKQDSLLNAL
-1728 ARLRGLKYSYT
+1728 AQLRGLKYSYT
-1739 PVWKA
+1739 PTWKA
-1744 KVTIPTTATPTYA
+1744 KVTIPTTATPKYA
-1757 AKGGTLDVTKLVTTA
+1757 AKGGTLDATRLATTA

-1780 ERMYKD
+1780 ERMYKEM
-1786 WSKKDDRFFNQLGK
+1786 SKKDDRFFNQLGK

>member
-1 MEQEKNTNQVTQQ
+1 MEKEKNTNQVSIQQQ
-14 QTQQQQTSVSPTID
+14 QTQQSTVSPTID

-33 VNRNDFINYINQN
+33 VNRSDFINYINEN

-68 QKDALINN
+68 QKNALINN

-285 RDIYKQVADTIR
+285 RDIYKQVANTIR

-306 RIARASYD
+306 RIVRASYD

-375 WKGQQEIWQY
+375 WKGQQGIWQY

-506 AFDNPQITSISS
+506 AFDNPQVTSIAQ
-518 LGVQAAPTAQQ
+518 LGVQGAPTAQQ
-529 IAQQKKLQQQQ
+529 LAQQKKLQQQQ
-540 AQEKAAAAEQ
+540 AQEKAAATEQ

-721 LRELRNNVV
+721 LRELRNNTI

-751 SSEQYHNLNKA
+751 TADQYSNLNKA

-789 REGLFPEKVSIL
+789 REGLFPEKASIL

-824 QRAQANENWK
+824 QRAQTNEDWK

-862 PVLANKLHNLYSPFN
+862 PVLANKLHNLHSPFN
-877 NKGFYFKDE
+877 SKGFYFKDE

-897 VETSPAGS
+897 VETSPAGP
-905 RNDNTETS
+905 RNDNIETS
-913 PTSAVHPENSI
+913 PTGVYPENSI
-924 EIPSSASRTNPPTST
+924 EIPSPASKTNSPTST
-939 PETPTG
+939 SETPTG
-945 GTAPTSSEN
+945 RTAPTGSEN
-954 PIVTNSSTS
+954 SIVTNSSTS

-1036 LAKFINN
+1036 LATFIKNN
-1043 NIKLFNKLNKK
+1043 SKLFNKLNKK
-1054 DKEFLKSVSQSN
+1054 DKEFLKSASQPS
-1066 LFGKASAKEREKV
+1066 LLGKASAEERKKV

-1102 TKQALANIRY
+1102 TRQALANIRY
-1112 KQGGILYAKDGVQLP
+1112 KHGGILYAKDGIQLP

-1132 QDYDQ
+1132 QDYDP

-1185 TTGQNNTRNIENKQ
+1185 TTGQNNARDIENQQ
-1199 YYQEFTNT
+1199 YYQEFTNA
-1207 LKDSFNQYQATK
+1207 LKDSFNQYQANPTDK
-1219 TYKPSKAA
+1219 NNLFYRWAHA
-1227 MDATKA
+1227 VDATLPKGS
-1233 VLASIK
+1233 LSTFFDDNDKLRTSWDIK
-1239 FKKGGI
+1239 N
-1245 LYAEGGATTYDAQVF
+1245 YDAYGRNTIQ
-1260 GKYGKDR
+1260 KY
-1267 KYGGISNTNNNTTW
+1267 TNGLDYLLHNRN
-1281 YSNVFNPYQQY
+1281 
-1292 ILDQLSQYGT
+1292 DQLLANRH
-1302 NDTYGN
+1302 NDFIKEGIRYFYTDNAGN
-1308 WINGMQDSH
+1308 KHWVSPEDAQKYTISKNGITSING
-1317 EKLYQAAGGVNGNFL
+1317 N
-1332 NEAYNNESD
+1332 
-1341 AVRNYQ
+1341 
-1347 QAYDADQYSK
+1347 
-1357 NHLDHGYNTRGI
+1357 
-1369 AQAYLAGRYKNIGF
+1369 
-1383 DKRNGQDSIDTKW
+1383 TKW
-1396 TPDGSYSGQ
+1396 TDYEITNPTKLGGANPD
-1405 TDDRRILGRKGD
+1405 TM
-1417 FTDQQLADWN
+1417 
-1427 NKLKAIGWEQYLDPT
+1427 
-1442 TKYYKLRRLQQN
+1442 
-1454 PQTQQS
+1454 
-1460 SKINGAGPTTI
+1460 

-1478 DILGGLKNHLSDI
+1478 DVLNGLKNHLPDI

-1509 YQLQHMNPILLQ
+1509 YQLQHMNPVLLQ

-1556 TADSSLAAATQLQG
+1556 TADGSLAAATQLQG
-1570 ASQANDLVIK
+1570 ASQANDLAIK

-1606 ANNIANTNRQNLNN
+1606 ANSIANTNRQNLNN

-1655 DERDAMQKYLDYAS
+1655 DERDTMQKYLDYATI
-1669 VMNNNSRMWDP
+1669 MNNNSRMWDP

-1744 KVTIPTTATPTYA
+1744 KVTIPTTVTPTYA
-1757 AKGGTLDVTKLVTTA
+1757 AKGGTLDITKLATNA
-1772 VKEKNKDI
+1772 IKERNKNI

-1786 WSKKDDRFFNQLGK
+1786 WFKKDDRFFNQLGK